1 MTKNSMTR
9 VHNRK
14 TVNLRKNLLC
24 VMAVSAASL
33 LSSSALANTE
43 TISVPQIVNETT
55 LQDVG
60 KNLASYNE
68 FFFTELGA
76 IWVDGVQL
84 DLSNV
89 KLTGNHVR
97 LQVGGPDFP
106 YQNATAISS
115 GGSLTVGSIT
125 ATGTNI
131 IHVIGTTN
139 RDSTLTVEG
148 DINASN
154 LDVWIDGKNT
164 NTNTKISV
172 EGNFTETEDSKI
184 SAQYNGILEVKG
196 GLTVNISDKGSFYI
210 ANSKNVP
217 ISLKVGKD
225 FTFSNHI
232 TKKNNFDPN
241 DLFFDASI
249 GTAAAEIGGD
259 FILQGANDAPTTYF
273 QIANSKGAG
282 VKAAN
287 IQVIG
292 SDNNT
297 TSLLFSRS
305 SIVNVGSGN
314 GVIELRPNGND
325 SKVQLFIGE
334 SDYKAK
340 SILASEM
347 KMNQSEGSDGIFVFL
362 NNNVQDLKQSFVFV
376 PKITG
381 HGHIENLGGYNV
393 LRSAEST
400 YTGKTVVTD
409 GTLILAAPTGA
420 GQSNIE
426 VNTEAGNTAKGLY
439 LQFQS
444 DAGPIE
450 NKISGDGVIRVAGEV
465 SVKSSDISD
474 YHGEWDV
481 LGKLKTVD
489 GSFTTSSQ
497 WGTGNVNIEPQGSV
511 VVTNNSDGSLFVFD
525 NTLSGSGTLLVNF
538 SGSEN
543 GTDLYTPTFKIQQ
556 GTISGF
562 TGMVELAGE
571 KNKKVVYIL
580 DSDELSTSGIRVNDN
595 SVLSVGRDDSSKETF
610 TLGTLD
616 IAGGELNIG
625 DIQTGSPTSYKTIRI
640 TKKLNADGEGTVRID
655 TSAGFINAVPATE
668 SELQTLPLMEQDDGL
683 QKTSMMLVNAKGAE
697 IIGSAGGLSLVDQN
711 GKVLSN
717 SLTSQIIQ
725 NGVHVANAGYDWKL
739 TTNGPEEEASGLY
752 LNYGLTQVELL
763 GQDDSAL
770 ILYATPGQ
778 QANSLANDL
787 SAKVVGNGDLKI
799 SAVGETVSLSNPENT
814 YTGGT
819 FVTSDSTLKLGADS
833 ALGATKE
840 VNLAERAILN
850 LNDHSQ
856 EIGKLTVASDAQVDM
871 ADSSQL
877 TIKEGGT
884 VSAGGLKGS
893 GNLIVQGGTLEIS
906 GANADFH
913 ASTSIKSDAAV
924 EINSV
929 LGLGDNEVHDNGTLT
944 LKNIEKPSGGGNPL
958 HYETYLTYDEFANTL
973 IGSGKLNAENSSFAL
988 TGKNSDFNGT
998 IEVGADSDIAVFKNN
1013 ALGEAKIENNGKLD
1027 LLFDEEYSYIDNF
1040 LSGNGTTVVH
1050 GYATVSNN
1058 SVQNN
1063 SYTGD
1068 WLVLGKLSSD
1078 KGAHTSQELWGS
1090 GKTELNWGN
1099 IEIFVPDYGFTYN
1112 NILTSTE
1119 DSAGAL
1125 WIYSDPNAKGINQ
1138 EFKFDN
1144 NLKNNQDFI
1153 GTMVLDGKN
1162 GGNLFYVLNHED
1174 NLGSLG
1180 VVVKDGA
1187 ELKTDGTSDPA
1198 TLESLMISGGSID
1211 FEKEIQFS
1219 DTESS
1224 AQILIDGALSV
1235 LDVSSTGTVKVK
1247 MGDQITAPE
1256 IPDRESN
1263 NAIMEHDD
1271 YIDTVPRI
1279 PLIQLKDEN
1288 KDVVNGYAGG
1298 IELLVN
1304 GQSALSPS
1312 EGGSLSNSV
1321 KTVSILQGSPE
1332 TEVAKGLYGFQLSTL
1347 DSAKE
1352 SNGLYLTYGLNEV
1365 QLLGKDDN
1373 ALTLVPSES
1382 TVSGAKDLRAKV
1394 TGDGDLRIDAPNG
1407 YISLSNPN
1415 NDYTGKTFVNPDST
1429 LKLLADSAL
1438 GSTSEVLLE
1447 ENATLDLANTS
1458 QTVGRLSAGENAKV
1472 HFGEPKESDDGLDQK
1487 SSQLTI
1493 REGGQIVSADTLTG
1507 SGTLTVESGTL
1518 DIEAPN
1524 PNLHTNNV
1532 LFTEAKVNMKS
1543 SSGLGDGT
1551 IELDGELNLNG
1562 VNDGPIQ
1569 NQLSGMGRLNLFS
1582 SNLALTADNSG
1593 FEGDIQVD
1601 PKSELTVSNAS
1612 NLGKAAVSNNGY
1624 LIINNSGDWTLSNDI
1639 TGSGSVRKEGHG
1651 TLSITNDTLWNG
1663 KTEINEGEL
1672 HLGTPDSVVTS
1683 NSSSVVIGQNGTL
1696 SGFAVLKGDLVHAGT
1711 LNIGTQDSEPSVFL
1725 VEGNYIGNN
1734 GLINFKGYLE
1744 GDSSPVDKLIVRGS
1758 TSGTS
1763 RVVVTNMG
1771 TMGGRTSKGIE
1782 LIHVDGQS
1790 DGTFIQEGR
1799 IVSRRRI

>member
-249 GTAAAEIGGD
+249 GTAAAEIDGD

-314 GVIELRPNGND
+314 GVIELRPDGND

-511 VVTNNSDGSLFVFD
+511 VVTNNSDSSLFVFD

-543 GTDLYTPTFKIQQ
+543 GTDLYTPTFQIQQ

-856 EIGKLTVASDAQVDM
+856 EIGKLTVASNAQVDM

-877 TIKEGGT
+877 TIKKGGT

-1119 DSAGAL
+1119 DSAGTL

-1162 GGNLFYVLNHED
+1162 GGNIFYVLNHED

-1458 QTVGRLSAGENAKV
+1458 QTVGRLSAGENAKL

-1593 FEGDIQVD
+1593 FEGDIQID

-1624 LIINNSGDWTLSNDI
+1624 LIINNSGDWTS
-1639 TGSGSVRKEGHG
+1639 
-1651 TLSITNDTLWNG
+1651 
-1663 KTEINEGEL
+1663 EIL
-1672 HLGTPDSVVTS
+1672 R
-1683 NSSSVVIGQNGTL
+1683 
-1696 SGFAVLKGDLVHAGT
+1696 F
-1711 LNIGTQDSEPSVFL
+1711 
-1725 VEGNYIGNN
+1725 
-1734 GLINFKGYLE
+1734 
-1744 GDSSPVDKLIVRGS
+1744 
-1758 TSGTS
+1758 
-1763 RVVVTNMG
+1763 
-1771 TMGGRTSKGIE
+1771 
-1782 LIHVDGQS
+1782 
-1790 DGTFIQEGR
+1790 
-1799 IVSRRRI
+1799 

>member
-9 VHNRK
+9 VHNKK

-249 GTAAAEIGGD
+249 GTAAAEIDGD

-314 GVIELRPNGND
+314 GVIELRPDGND

-770 ILYATPGQ
+770 ILYATLGQ

-819 FVTSDSTLKLGADS
+819 FVTSDSTLKLG
-833 ALGATKE
+833 
-840 VNLAERAILN
+840 
-850 LNDHSQ
+850 
-856 EIGKLTVASDAQVDM
+856 
-871 ADSSQL
+871 
-877 TIKEGGT
+877 
-884 VSAGGLKGS
+884 
-893 GNLIVQGGTLEIS
+893 
-906 GANADFH
+906 
-913 ASTSIKSDAAV
+913 
-924 EINSV
+924 
-929 LGLGDNEVHDNGTLT
+929 
-944 LKNIEKPSGGGNPL
+944 
-958 HYETYLTYDEFANTL
+958 
-973 IGSGKLNAENSSFAL
+973 
-988 TGKNSDFNGT
+988 
-998 IEVGADSDIAVFKNN
+998 
-1013 ALGEAKIENNGKLD
+1013 
-1027 LLFDEEYSYIDNF
+1027 
-1040 LSGNGTTVVH
+1040 
-1050 GYATVSNN
+1050 
-1058 SVQNN
+1058 
-1063 SYTGD
+1063 
-1068 WLVLGKLSSD
+1068 
-1078 KGAHTSQELWGS
+1078 
-1090 GKTELNWGN
+1090 
-1099 IEIFVPDYGFTYN
+1099 
-1112 NILTSTE
+1112 
-1119 DSAGAL
+1119 
-1125 WIYSDPNAKGINQ
+1125 
-1138 EFKFDN
+1138 
-1144 NLKNNQDFI
+1144 
-1153 GTMVLDGKN
+1153 
-1162 GGNLFYVLNHED
+1162 
-1174 NLGSLG
+1174 
-1180 VVVKDGA
+1180 
-1187 ELKTDGTSDPA
+1187 
-1198 TLESLMISGGSID
+1198 
-1211 FEKEIQFS
+1211 
-1219 DTESS
+1219 
-1224 AQILIDGALSV
+1224 
-1235 LDVSSTGTVKVK
+1235 
-1247 MGDQITAPE
+1247 
-1256 IPDRESN
+1256 
-1263 NAIMEHDD
+1263 
-1271 YIDTVPRI
+1271 
-1279 PLIQLKDEN
+1279 
-1288 KDVVNGYAGG
+1288 
-1298 IELLVN
+1298 
-1304 GQSALSPS
+1304 
-1312 EGGSLSNSV
+1312 
-1321 KTVSILQGSPE
+1321 
-1332 TEVAKGLYGFQLSTL
+1332 
-1347 DSAKE
+1347 
-1352 SNGLYLTYGLNEV
+1352 
-1365 QLLGKDDN
+1365 
-1373 ALTLVPSES
+1373 
-1382 TVSGAKDLRAKV
+1382 
-1394 TGDGDLRIDAPNG
+1394 
-1407 YISLSNPN
+1407 
-1415 NDYTGKTFVNPDST
+1415 
-1429 LKLLADSAL
+1429 ADSAL

-1507 SGTLTVESGTL
+1507 SGTLTVESGAL

-1569 NQLSGMGRLNLFS
+1569 NQLSGMGRLNLS
-1582 SNLALTADNSG
+1582 SSDLALTADNSG
-1593 FEGDIQVD
+1593 FEGDIQID
-1601 PKSELTVSNAS
+1601 PQSELTVSNAS

-1624 LIINNSGDWTLSNDI
+1624 LIINNSDDWTLSNDI

-1672 HLGTPDSVVTS
+1672 HLGTPNSVVTS

-1771 TMGGRTSKGIE
+1771 AMGGRTSKGIE

-1799 IVSRRRI
+1799 IVAGAFEYRLVRGEGANSNHWYLKTEDDQVRPEIGSYIANEESVQTSFVTRQLDRGGKTEYTDFFTGEKKSTSLWLRQVGRYNSWQDSSGNTKTRSNRYISQIGGDIAAWTDAENQQALHLGLMAGYAHSRAISHSVVNGQRSIGKTDGYGLGMYATWFEDEINQQGAYVDAWFNYSWFKSSVNGNDNPKEKYRSRGLTGSLEAGYTQKLGSNNYGDWYVQPQAQVIWMGVTTPNRTEKNGTHVRFNGHGNIQSRIGTRFYIQGRVPGSDQGVGSFQLYTDVNWIHNTRKFGVTMNQDGFTQAGASNLAELKFGGERKVGKNLHLWGNVGSRFGSHDYRELSATIGAKFVF

>member
-409 GTLILAAPTGA
+409 GTLILAAPTGG

-668 SELQTLPLMEQDDGL
+668 S
-683 QKTSMMLVNAKGAE
+683 
-697 IIGSAGGLSLVDQN
+697 
-711 GKVLSN
+711 
-717 SLTSQIIQ
+717 
-725 NGVHVANAGYDWKL
+725 
-739 TTNGPEEEASGLY
+739 
-752 LNYGLTQVELL
+752 
-763 GQDDSAL
+763 
-770 ILYATPGQ
+770 
-778 QANSLANDL
+778 
-787 SAKVVGNGDLKI
+787 VGN
-799 SAVGETVSLSNPENT
+799 
-814 YTGGT
+814 
-819 FVTSDSTLKLGADS
+819 
-833 ALGATKE
+833 
-840 VNLAERAILN
+840 
-850 LNDHSQ
+850 
-856 EIGKLTVASDAQVDM
+856 QV
-871 ADSSQL
+871 
-877 TIKEGGT
+877 
-884 VSAGGLKGS
+884 KGR
-893 GNLIVQGGTLEIS
+893 I
-906 GANADFH
+906 DR
-913 ASTSIKSDAAV
+913 DR
-924 EINSV
+924 
-929 LGLGDNEVHDNGTLT
+929 
-944 LKNIEKPSGGGNPL
+944 
-958 HYETYLTYDEFANTL
+958 
-973 IGSGKLNAENSSFAL
+973 
-988 TGKNSDFNGT
+988 
-998 IEVGADSDIAVFKNN
+998 
-1013 ALGEAKIENNGKLD
+1013 KLD
-1027 LLFDEEYSYIDNF
+1027 
-1040 LSGNGTTVVH
+1040 
-1050 GYATVSNN
+1050 
-1058 SVQNN
+1058 
-1063 SYTGD
+1063 
-1068 WLVLGKLSSD
+1068 
-1078 KGAHTSQELWGS
+1078 
-1090 GKTELNWGN
+1090 
-1099 IEIFVPDYGFTYN
+1099 P
-1112 NILTSTE
+1112 
-1119 DSAGAL
+1119 
-1125 WIYSDPNAKGINQ
+1125 
-1138 EFKFDN
+1138 
-1144 NLKNNQDFI
+1144 
-1153 GTMVLDGKN
+1153 
-1162 GGNLFYVLNHED
+1162 
-1174 NLGSLG
+1174 
-1180 VVVKDGA
+1180 
-1187 ELKTDGTSDPA
+1187 
-1198 TLESLMISGGSID
+1198 
-1211 FEKEIQFS
+1211 
-1219 DTESS
+1219 
-1224 AQILIDGALSV
+1224 
-1235 LDVSSTGTVKVK
+1235 
-1247 MGDQITAPE
+1247 
-1256 IPDRESN
+1256 
-1263 NAIMEHDD
+1263 
-1271 YIDTVPRI
+1271 
-1279 PLIQLKDEN
+1279 
-1288 KDVVNGYAGG
+1288 
-1298 IELLVN
+1298 
-1304 GQSALSPS
+1304 
-1312 EGGSLSNSV
+1312 
-1321 KTVSILQGSPE
+1321 
-1332 TEVAKGLYGFQLSTL
+1332 
-1347 DSAKE
+1347 
-1352 SNGLYLTYGLNEV
+1352 
-1365 QLLGKDDN
+1365 
-1373 ALTLVPSES
+1373 
-1382 TVSGAKDLRAKV
+1382 
-1394 TGDGDLRIDAPNG
+1394 
-1407 YISLSNPN
+1407 
-1415 NDYTGKTFVNPDST
+1415 
-1429 LKLLADSAL
+1429 
-1438 GSTSEVLLE
+1438 
-1447 ENATLDLANTS
+1447 
-1458 QTVGRLSAGENAKV
+1458 
-1472 HFGEPKESDDGLDQK
+1472 
-1487 SSQLTI
+1487 
-1493 REGGQIVSADTLTG
+1493 
-1507 SGTLTVESGTL
+1507 
-1518 DIEAPN
+1518 
-1524 PNLHTNNV
+1524 
-1532 LFTEAKVNMKS
+1532 
-1543 SSGLGDGT
+1543 
-1551 IELDGELNLNG
+1551 
-1562 VNDGPIQ
+1562 
-1569 NQLSGMGRLNLFS
+1569 
-1582 SNLALTADNSG
+1582 
-1593 FEGDIQVD
+1593 
-1601 PKSELTVSNAS
+1601 
-1612 NLGKAAVSNNGY
+1612 
-1624 LIINNSGDWTLSNDI
+1624 
-1639 TGSGSVRKEGHG
+1639 
-1651 TLSITNDTLWNG
+1651 
-1663 KTEINEGEL
+1663 
-1672 HLGTPDSVVTS
+1672 
-1683 NSSSVVIGQNGTL
+1683 
-1696 SGFAVLKGDLVHAGT
+1696 
-1711 LNIGTQDSEPSVFL
+1711 
-1725 VEGNYIGNN
+1725 
-1734 GLINFKGYLE
+1734 
-1744 GDSSPVDKLIVRGS
+1744 
-1758 TSGTS
+1758 
-1763 RVVVTNMG
+1763 
-1771 TMGGRTSKGIE
+1771 
-1782 LIHVDGQS
+1782 
-1790 DGTFIQEGR
+1790 
-1799 IVSRRRI
+1799 

>member
-249 GTAAAEIGGD
+249 GTAAAEIDGD

-314 GVIELRPNGND
+314 GVIELRPDGND

-497 WGTGNVNIEPQGSV
+497 WGTRNVNIEPQGSV
-511 VVTNNSDGSLFVFD
+511 VVTNNSDSSLFVFD

-856 EIGKLTVASDAQVDM
+856 EIGKLTVASNAQVDM

-877 TIKEGGT
+877 TIKKGGT

-1119 DSAGAL
+1119 DSAGTL

-1162 GGNLFYVLNHED
+1162 GGNIFYVLNHED

-1458 QTVGRLSAGENAKV
+1458 QTVGRLSAGENAKL

-1593 FEGDIQVD
+1593 FEGDIQID

-1624 LIINNSGDWTLSNDI
+1624 LIINNSGDWTS
-1639 TGSGSVRKEGHG
+1639 
-1651 TLSITNDTLWNG
+1651 
-1663 KTEINEGEL
+1663 EIL
-1672 HLGTPDSVVTS
+1672 R
-1683 NSSSVVIGQNGTL
+1683 
-1696 SGFAVLKGDLVHAGT
+1696 F
-1711 LNIGTQDSEPSVFL
+1711 
-1725 VEGNYIGNN
+1725 
-1734 GLINFKGYLE
+1734 
-1744 GDSSPVDKLIVRGS
+1744 
-1758 TSGTS
+1758 
-1763 RVVVTNMG
+1763 
-1771 TMGGRTSKGIE
+1771 
-1782 LIHVDGQS
+1782 
-1790 DGTFIQEGR
+1790 
-1799 IVSRRRI
+1799 

>member
-249 GTAAAEIGGD
+249 GTAAAEIDGD

-314 GVIELRPNGND
+314 GVIELRPDGND

-465 SVKSSDISD
+465 SAKSSDISD

-511 VVTNNSDGSLFVFD
+511 VVTNNSDSSLFVFD

-1119 DSAGAL
+1119 DSAGTL

-1162 GGNLFYVLNHED
+1162 GGNIFYVLNHED

-1458 QTVGRLSAGENAKV
+1458 QTVGRLSAGESAKL

-1593 FEGDIQVD
+1593 FEGDIQID

-1651 TLSITNDTLWNG
+1651 TLSITNDTLG
-1663 KTEINEGEL
+1663 TEKQKS
-1672 HLGTPDSVVTS
+1672 T
-1683 NSSSVVIGQNGTL
+1683 
-1696 SGFAVLKGDLVHAGT
+1696 KGSYTWA
-1711 LNIGTQDSEPSVFL
+1711 
-1725 VEGNYIGNN
+1725 
-1734 GLINFKGYLE
+1734 
-1744 GDSSPVDKLIVRGS
+1744 
-1758 TSGTS
+1758 
-1763 RVVVTNMG
+1763 
-1771 TMGGRTSKGIE
+1771 
-1782 LIHVDGQS
+1782 
-1790 DGTFIQEGR
+1790 
-1799 IVSRRRI
+1799 RRILS

>member
-1 MTKNSMTR
+1 MTR

-249 GTAAAEIGGD
+249 GTAAAEIDGD

-314 GVIELRPNGND
+314 GVIELRPDGND

-511 VVTNNSDGSLFVFD
+511 VVTNNSDSSLFVFD

-571 KNKKVVYIL
+571 K
-580 DSDELSTSGIRVNDN
+580 IRR
-595 SVLSVGRDDSSKETF
+595 SFIFL
-610 TLGTLD
+610 
-616 IAGGELNIG
+616 IAM
-625 DIQTGSPTSYKTIRI
+625 SYRHQ
-640 TKKLNADGEGTVRID
+640 E
-655 TSAGFINAVPATE
+655 
-668 SELQTLPLMEQDDGL
+668 
-683 QKTSMMLVNAKGAE
+683 
-697 IIGSAGGLSLVDQN
+697 
-711 GKVLSN
+711 
-717 SLTSQIIQ
+717 
-725 NGVHVANAGYDWKL
+725 
-739 TTNGPEEEASGLY
+739 
-752 LNYGLTQVELL
+752 
-763 GQDDSAL
+763 SAL
-770 ILYATPGQ
+770 AT
-778 QANSLANDL
+778 
-787 SAKVVGNGDLKI
+787 
-799 SAVGETVSLSNPENT
+799 T
-814 YTGGT
+814 
-819 FVTSDSTLKLGADS
+819 
-833 ALGATKE
+833 
-840 VNLAERAILN
+840 
-850 LNDHSQ
+850 
-856 EIGKLTVASDAQVDM
+856 
-871 ADSSQL
+871 
-877 TIKEGGT
+877 
-884 VSAGGLKGS
+884 
-893 GNLIVQGGTLEIS
+893 
-906 GANADFH
+906 
-913 ASTSIKSDAAV
+913 
-924 EINSV
+924 
-929 LGLGDNEVHDNGTLT
+929 
-944 LKNIEKPSGGGNPL
+944 
-958 HYETYLTYDEFANTL
+958 
-973 IGSGKLNAENSSFAL
+973 
-988 TGKNSDFNGT
+988 
-998 IEVGADSDIAVFKNN
+998 
-1013 ALGEAKIENNGKLD
+1013 
-1027 LLFDEEYSYIDNF
+1027 
-1040 LSGNGTTVVH
+1040 
-1050 GYATVSNN
+1050 
-1058 SVQNN
+1058 
-1063 SYTGD
+1063 
-1068 WLVLGKLSSD
+1068 
-1078 KGAHTSQELWGS
+1078 
-1090 GKTELNWGN
+1090 
-1099 IEIFVPDYGFTYN
+1099 
-1112 NILTSTE
+1112 
-1119 DSAGAL
+1119 
-1125 WIYSDPNAKGINQ
+1125 
-1138 EFKFDN
+1138 
-1144 NLKNNQDFI
+1144 
-1153 GTMVLDGKN
+1153 
-1162 GGNLFYVLNHED
+1162 
-1174 NLGSLG
+1174 
-1180 VVVKDGA
+1180 
-1187 ELKTDGTSDPA
+1187 
-1198 TLESLMISGGSID
+1198 
-1211 FEKEIQFS
+1211 QFS
-1219 DTESS
+1219 
-1224 AQILIDGALSV
+1224 
-1235 LDVSSTGTVKVK
+1235 
-1247 MGDQITAPE
+1247 
-1256 IPDRESN
+1256 
-1263 NAIMEHDD
+1263 
-1271 YIDTVPRI
+1271 
-1279 PLIQLKDEN
+1279 
-1288 KDVVNGYAGG
+1288 
-1298 IELLVN
+1298 
-1304 GQSALSPS
+1304 
-1312 EGGSLSNSV
+1312 
-1321 KTVSILQGSPE
+1321 
-1332 TEVAKGLYGFQLSTL
+1332 
-1347 DSAKE
+1347 
-1352 SNGLYLTYGLNEV
+1352 
-1365 QLLGKDDN
+1365 
-1373 ALTLVPSES
+1373 
-1382 TVSGAKDLRAKV
+1382 
-1394 TGDGDLRIDAPNG
+1394 
-1407 YISLSNPN
+1407 
-1415 NDYTGKTFVNPDST
+1415 
-1429 LKLLADSAL
+1429 
-1438 GSTSEVLLE
+1438 
-1447 ENATLDLANTS
+1447 
-1458 QTVGRLSAGENAKV
+1458 LSAGMIPLRK
-1472 HFGEPKESDDGLDQK
+1472 
-1487 SSQLTI
+1487 
-1493 REGGQIVSADTLTG
+1493 
-1507 SGTLTVESGTL
+1507 
-1518 DIEAPN
+1518 
-1524 PNLHTNNV
+1524 
-1532 LFTEAKVNMKS
+1532 
-1543 SSGLGDGT
+1543 
-1551 IELDGELNLNG
+1551 
-1562 VNDGPIQ
+1562 
-1569 NQLSGMGRLNLFS
+1569 LSR
-1582 SNLALTADNSG
+1582 
-1593 FEGDIQVD
+1593 
-1601 PKSELTVSNAS
+1601 
-1612 NLGKAAVSNNGY
+1612 
-1624 LIINNSGDWTLSNDI
+1624 
-1639 TGSGSVRKEGHG
+1639 
-1651 TLSITNDTLWNG
+1651 
-1663 KTEINEGEL
+1663 
-1672 HLGTPDSVVTS
+1672 
-1683 NSSSVVIGQNGTL
+1683 
-1696 SGFAVLKGDLVHAGT
+1696 
-1711 LNIGTQDSEPSVFL
+1711 
-1725 VEGNYIGNN
+1725 
-1734 GLINFKGYLE
+1734 
-1744 GDSSPVDKLIVRGS
+1744 
-1758 TSGTS
+1758 
-1763 RVVVTNMG
+1763 
-1771 TMGGRTSKGIE
+1771 
-1782 LIHVDGQS
+1782 
-1790 DGTFIQEGR
+1790 
-1799 IVSRRRI
+1799 

>member
-249 GTAAAEIGGD
+249 GTAAAEIDGD

-314 GVIELRPNGND
+314 GVIELRPDGND

-511 VVTNNSDGSLFVFD
+511 VVTNNSDSSLFVFD

-856 EIGKLTVASDAQVDM
+856 EIGKLTVASNAQVDM

-877 TIKEGGT
+877 TIKKGGT

-1119 DSAGAL
+1119 DSAGTL

-1162 GGNLFYVLNHED
+1162 GGNIFYVLNHED

-1458 QTVGRLSAGENAKV
+1458 QTVGRLSAGENAKL

-1593 FEGDIQVD
+1593 FEGDIQID

-1612 NLGKAAVSNNGY
+1612 NLGKATVSNNGY
-1624 LIINNSGDWTLSNDI
+1624 LIINNSGDWTS
-1639 TGSGSVRKEGHG
+1639 
-1651 TLSITNDTLWNG
+1651 
-1663 KTEINEGEL
+1663 EIL
-1672 HLGTPDSVVTS
+1672 R
-1683 NSSSVVIGQNGTL
+1683 
-1696 SGFAVLKGDLVHAGT
+1696 F
-1711 LNIGTQDSEPSVFL
+1711 
-1725 VEGNYIGNN
+1725 
-1734 GLINFKGYLE
+1734 
-1744 GDSSPVDKLIVRGS
+1744 
-1758 TSGTS
+1758 
-1763 RVVVTNMG
+1763 
-1771 TMGGRTSKGIE
+1771 
-1782 LIHVDGQS
+1782 
-1790 DGTFIQEGR
+1790 
-1799 IVSRRRI
+1799 

>member
-249 GTAAAEIGGD
+249 GTAAAEIDGD

-314 GVIELRPNGND
+314 GVIELRPDGND

-393 LRSAEST
+393 LRSAESA

-511 VVTNNSDGSLFVFD
+511 VVTNNSDSSLFVFD

-538 SGSEN
+538 FWLREWYRFIYPYFQ
-543 GTDLYTPTFKIQQ
+543 DPTRYDF
-556 GTISGF
+556 G
-562 TGMVELAGE
+562 
-571 KNKKVVYIL
+571 VY
-580 DSDELSTSGIRVNDN
+580 RH
-595 SVLSVGRDDSSKETF
+595 
-610 TLGTLD
+610 
-616 IAGGELNIG
+616 GG
-625 DIQTGSPTSYKTIRI
+625 
-640 TKKLNADGEGTVRID
+640 
-655 TSAGFINAVPATE
+655 
-668 SELQTLPLMEQDDGL
+668 
-683 QKTSMMLVNAKGAE
+683 
-697 IIGSAGGLSLVDQN
+697 
-711 GKVLSN
+711 
-717 SLTSQIIQ
+717 
-725 NGVHVANAGYDWKL
+725 
-739 TTNGPEEEASGLY
+739 
-752 LNYGLTQVELL
+752 
-763 GQDDSAL
+763 
-770 ILYATPGQ
+770 
-778 QANSLANDL
+778 
-787 SAKVVGNGDLKI
+787 
-799 SAVGETVSLSNPENT
+799 
-814 YTGGT
+814 
-819 FVTSDSTLKLGADS
+819 
-833 ALGATKE
+833 
-840 VNLAERAILN
+840 
-850 LNDHSQ
+850 
-856 EIGKLTVASDAQVDM
+856 
-871 ADSSQL
+871 
-877 TIKEGGT
+877 
-884 VSAGGLKGS
+884 
-893 GNLIVQGGTLEIS
+893 
-906 GANADFH
+906 
-913 ASTSIKSDAAV
+913 
-924 EINSV
+924 
-929 LGLGDNEVHDNGTLT
+929 
-944 LKNIEKPSGGGNPL
+944 
-958 HYETYLTYDEFANTL
+958 
-973 IGSGKLNAENSSFAL
+973 
-988 TGKNSDFNGT
+988 
-998 IEVGADSDIAVFKNN
+998 
-1013 ALGEAKIENNGKLD
+1013 
-1027 LLFDEEYSYIDNF
+1027 
-1040 LSGNGTTVVH
+1040 
-1050 GYATVSNN
+1050 
-1058 SVQNN
+1058 
-1063 SYTGD
+1063 
-1068 WLVLGKLSSD
+1068 
-1078 KGAHTSQELWGS
+1078 
-1090 GKTELNWGN
+1090 
-1099 IEIFVPDYGFTYN
+1099 
-1112 NILTSTE
+1112 
-1119 DSAGAL
+1119 
-1125 WIYSDPNAKGINQ
+1125 
-1138 EFKFDN
+1138 
-1144 NLKNNQDFI
+1144 
-1153 GTMVLDGKN
+1153 
-1162 GGNLFYVLNHED
+1162 
-1174 NLGSLG
+1174 
-1180 VVVKDGA
+1180 
-1187 ELKTDGTSDPA
+1187 
-1198 TLESLMISGGSID
+1198 
-1211 FEKEIQFS
+1211 
-1219 DTESS
+1219 
-1224 AQILIDGALSV
+1224 
-1235 LDVSSTGTVKVK
+1235 
-1247 MGDQITAPE
+1247 
-1256 IPDRESN
+1256 
-1263 NAIMEHDD
+1263 
-1271 YIDTVPRI
+1271 
-1279 PLIQLKDEN
+1279 
-1288 KDVVNGYAGG
+1288 
-1298 IELLVN
+1298 
-1304 GQSALSPS
+1304 
-1312 EGGSLSNSV
+1312 
-1321 KTVSILQGSPE
+1321 
-1332 TEVAKGLYGFQLSTL
+1332 
-1347 DSAKE
+1347 
-1352 SNGLYLTYGLNEV
+1352 
-1365 QLLGKDDN
+1365 
-1373 ALTLVPSES
+1373 
-1382 TVSGAKDLRAKV
+1382 VSG
-1394 TGDGDLRIDAPNG
+1394 
-1407 YISLSNPN
+1407 
-1415 NDYTGKTFVNPDST
+1415 
-1429 LKLLADSAL
+1429 
-1438 GSTSEVLLE
+1438 
-1447 ENATLDLANTS
+1447 
-1458 QTVGRLSAGENAKV
+1458 
-1472 HFGEPKESDDGLDQK
+1472 
-1487 SSQLTI
+1487 
-1493 REGGQIVSADTLTG
+1493 
-1507 SGTLTVESGTL
+1507 
-1518 DIEAPN
+1518 
-1524 PNLHTNNV
+1524 
-1532 LFTEAKVNMKS
+1532 
-1543 SSGLGDGT
+1543 
-1551 IELDGELNLNG
+1551 
-1562 VNDGPIQ
+1562 
-1569 NQLSGMGRLNLFS
+1569 
-1582 SNLALTADNSG
+1582 
-1593 FEGDIQVD
+1593 
-1601 PKSELTVSNAS
+1601 
-1612 NLGKAAVSNNGY
+1612 
-1624 LIINNSGDWTLSNDI
+1624 
-1639 TGSGSVRKEGHG
+1639 RK
-1651 TLSITNDTLWNG
+1651 
-1663 KTEINEGEL
+1663 K
-1672 HLGTPDSVVTS
+1672 
-1683 NSSSVVIGQNGTL
+1683 
-1696 SGFAVLKGDLVHAGT
+1696 
-1711 LNIGTQDSEPSVFL
+1711 
-1725 VEGNYIGNN
+1725 
-1734 GLINFKGYLE
+1734 
-1744 GDSSPVDKLIVRGS
+1744 
-1758 TSGTS
+1758 
-1763 RVVVTNMG
+1763 
-1771 TMGGRTSKGIE
+1771 
-1782 LIHVDGQS
+1782 
-1790 DGTFIQEGR
+1790 
-1799 IVSRRRI
+1799 

>member
-1 MTKNSMTR
+1 MRRT
-9 VHNRK
+9 
-14 TVNLRKNLLC
+14 C
-24 VMAVSAASL
+24 
-33 LSSSALANTE
+33 
-43 TISVPQIVNETT
+43 
-55 LQDVG
+55 
-60 KNLASYNE
+60 
-68 FFFTELGA
+68 

-249 GTAAAEIGGD
+249 GTAAAEIDGD

-314 GVIELRPNGND
+314 GVIELRPDGND

-511 VVTNNSDGSLFVFD
+511 VVTNNSDSSLFVFD

-877 TIKEGGT
+877 TIKKGGT

-1119 DSAGAL
+1119 DSAGTL

-1162 GGNLFYVLNHED
+1162 GGNIFYVLNHED

-1415 NDYTGKTFVNPDST
+1415 NDYTGKTFVKD
-1429 LKLLADSAL
+1429 
-1438 GSTSEVLLE
+1438 
-1447 ENATLDLANTS
+1447 
-1458 QTVGRLSAGENAKV
+1458 
-1472 HFGEPKESDDGLDQK
+1472 
-1487 SSQLTI
+1487 
-1493 REGGQIVSADTLTG
+1493 
-1507 SGTLTVESGTL
+1507 
-1518 DIEAPN
+1518 
-1524 PNLHTNNV
+1524 
-1532 LFTEAKVNMKS
+1532 
-1543 SSGLGDGT
+1543 
-1551 IELDGELNLNG
+1551 
-1562 VNDGPIQ
+1562 
-1569 NQLSGMGRLNLFS
+1569 
-1582 SNLALTADNSG
+1582 
-1593 FEGDIQVD
+1593 
-1601 PKSELTVSNAS
+1601 
-1612 NLGKAAVSNNGY
+1612 
-1624 LIINNSGDWTLSNDI
+1624 
-1639 TGSGSVRKEGHG
+1639 RK
-1651 TLSITNDTLWNG
+1651 
-1663 KTEINEGEL
+1663 
-1672 HLGTPDSVVTS
+1672 SVV
-1683 NSSSVVIGQNGTL
+1683 
-1696 SGFAVLKGDLVHAGT
+1696 
-1711 LNIGTQDSEPSVFL
+1711 
-1725 VEGNYIGNN
+1725 
-1734 GLINFKGYLE
+1734 
-1744 GDSSPVDKLIVRGS
+1744 
-1758 TSGTS
+1758 
-1763 RVVVTNMG
+1763 
-1771 TMGGRTSKGIE
+1771 
-1782 LIHVDGQS
+1782 
-1790 DGTFIQEGR
+1790 
-1799 IVSRRRI
+1799 

>member
-249 GTAAAEIGGD
+249 GTAAAEIDGD

-314 GVIELRPNGND
+314 GVIELRPDGND

-511 VVTNNSDGSLFVFD
+511 VVTNNSDSSLFVFD

-580 DSDELSTSGIRVNDN
+580 DSDELST
-595 SVLSVGRDDSSKETF
+595 
-610 TLGTLD
+610 
-616 IAGGELNIG
+616 
-625 DIQTGSPTSYKTIRI
+625 
-640 TKKLNADGEGTVRID
+640 
-655 TSAGFINAVPATE
+655 
-668 SELQTLPLMEQDDGL
+668 
-683 QKTSMMLVNAKGAE
+683 
-697 IIGSAGGLSLVDQN
+697 
-711 GKVLSN
+711 
-717 SLTSQIIQ
+717 
-725 NGVHVANAGYDWKL
+725 
-739 TTNGPEEEASGLY
+739 
-752 LNYGLTQVELL
+752 
-763 GQDDSAL
+763 
-770 ILYATPGQ
+770 
-778 QANSLANDL
+778 
-787 SAKVVGNGDLKI
+787 
-799 SAVGETVSLSNPENT
+799 
-814 YTGGT
+814 
-819 FVTSDSTLKLGADS
+819 
-833 ALGATKE
+833 
-840 VNLAERAILN
+840 
-850 LNDHSQ
+850 
-856 EIGKLTVASDAQVDM
+856 
-871 ADSSQL
+871 
-877 TIKEGGT
+877 
-884 VSAGGLKGS
+884 
-893 GNLIVQGGTLEIS
+893 
-906 GANADFH
+906 
-913 ASTSIKSDAAV
+913 
-924 EINSV
+924 
-929 LGLGDNEVHDNGTLT
+929 
-944 LKNIEKPSGGGNPL
+944 
-958 HYETYLTYDEFANTL
+958 
-973 IGSGKLNAENSSFAL
+973 
-988 TGKNSDFNGT
+988 
-998 IEVGADSDIAVFKNN
+998 
-1013 ALGEAKIENNGKLD
+1013 
-1027 LLFDEEYSYIDNF
+1027 
-1040 LSGNGTTVVH
+1040 
-1050 GYATVSNN
+1050 
-1058 SVQNN
+1058 
-1063 SYTGD
+1063 
-1068 WLVLGKLSSD
+1068 
-1078 KGAHTSQELWGS
+1078 
-1090 GKTELNWGN
+1090 
-1099 IEIFVPDYGFTYN
+1099 
-1112 NILTSTE
+1112 
-1119 DSAGAL
+1119 
-1125 WIYSDPNAKGINQ
+1125 
-1138 EFKFDN
+1138 
-1144 NLKNNQDFI
+1144 
-1153 GTMVLDGKN
+1153 
-1162 GGNLFYVLNHED
+1162 
-1174 NLGSLG
+1174 
-1180 VVVKDGA
+1180 
-1187 ELKTDGTSDPA
+1187 
-1198 TLESLMISGGSID
+1198 
-1211 FEKEIQFS
+1211 
-1219 DTESS
+1219 
-1224 AQILIDGALSV
+1224 
-1235 LDVSSTGTVKVK
+1235 
-1247 MGDQITAPE
+1247 
-1256 IPDRESN
+1256 
-1263 NAIMEHDD
+1263 
-1271 YIDTVPRI
+1271 
-1279 PLIQLKDEN
+1279 
-1288 KDVVNGYAGG
+1288 
-1298 IELLVN
+1298 
-1304 GQSALSPS
+1304 
-1312 EGGSLSNSV
+1312 
-1321 KTVSILQGSPE
+1321 
-1332 TEVAKGLYGFQLSTL
+1332 
-1347 DSAKE
+1347 
-1352 SNGLYLTYGLNEV
+1352 
-1365 QLLGKDDN
+1365 
-1373 ALTLVPSES
+1373 
-1382 TVSGAKDLRAKV
+1382 
-1394 TGDGDLRIDAPNG
+1394 
-1407 YISLSNPN
+1407 
-1415 NDYTGKTFVNPDST
+1415 
-1429 LKLLADSAL
+1429 
-1438 GSTSEVLLE
+1438 
-1447 ENATLDLANTS
+1447 
-1458 QTVGRLSAGENAKV
+1458 
-1472 HFGEPKESDDGLDQK
+1472 
-1487 SSQLTI
+1487 
-1493 REGGQIVSADTLTG
+1493 
-1507 SGTLTVESGTL
+1507 
-1518 DIEAPN
+1518 
-1524 PNLHTNNV
+1524 
-1532 LFTEAKVNMKS
+1532 
-1543 SSGLGDGT
+1543 
-1551 IELDGELNLNG
+1551 
-1562 VNDGPIQ
+1562 
-1569 NQLSGMGRLNLFS
+1569 
-1582 SNLALTADNSG
+1582 
-1593 FEGDIQVD
+1593 
-1601 PKSELTVSNAS
+1601 
-1612 NLGKAAVSNNGY
+1612 
-1624 LIINNSGDWTLSNDI
+1624 
-1639 TGSGSVRKEGHG
+1639 
-1651 TLSITNDTLWNG
+1651 
-1663 KTEINEGEL
+1663 
-1672 HLGTPDSVVTS
+1672 
-1683 NSSSVVIGQNGTL
+1683 
-1696 SGFAVLKGDLVHAGT
+1696 
-1711 LNIGTQDSEPSVFL
+1711 
-1725 VEGNYIGNN
+1725 
-1734 GLINFKGYLE
+1734 
-1744 GDSSPVDKLIVRGS
+1744 
-1758 TSGTS
+1758 
-1763 RVVVTNMG
+1763 
-1771 TMGGRTSKGIE
+1771 
-1782 LIHVDGQS
+1782 
-1790 DGTFIQEGR
+1790 
-1799 IVSRRRI
+1799 

>member
-249 GTAAAEIGGD
+249 GTAAAEIDGD

-314 GVIELRPNGND
+314 GVIELRPDGND

-426 VNTEAGNTAKGLY
+426 VNIEAGNTAKGLY

-511 VVTNNSDGSLFVFD
+511 VVTNNSDSSLFVFD

-571 KNKKVVYIL
+571 KK
-580 DSDELSTSGIRVNDN
+580 
-595 SVLSVGRDDSSKETF
+595 
-610 TLGTLD
+610 
-616 IAGGELNIG
+616 
-625 DIQTGSPTSYKTIRI
+625 
-640 TKKLNADGEGTVRID
+640 
-655 TSAGFINAVPATE
+655 
-668 SELQTLPLMEQDDGL
+668 
-683 QKTSMMLVNAKGAE
+683 
-697 IIGSAGGLSLVDQN
+697 
-711 GKVLSN
+711 
-717 SLTSQIIQ
+717 
-725 NGVHVANAGYDWKL
+725 
-739 TTNGPEEEASGLY
+739 
-752 LNYGLTQVELL
+752 
-763 GQDDSAL
+763 
-770 ILYATPGQ
+770 
-778 QANSLANDL
+778 
-787 SAKVVGNGDLKI
+787 
-799 SAVGETVSLSNPENT
+799 
-814 YTGGT
+814 
-819 FVTSDSTLKLGADS
+819 
-833 ALGATKE
+833 
-840 VNLAERAILN
+840 
-850 LNDHSQ
+850 
-856 EIGKLTVASDAQVDM
+856 
-871 ADSSQL
+871 
-877 TIKEGGT
+877 
-884 VSAGGLKGS
+884 
-893 GNLIVQGGTLEIS
+893 
-906 GANADFH
+906 
-913 ASTSIKSDAAV
+913 
-924 EINSV
+924 
-929 LGLGDNEVHDNGTLT
+929 
-944 LKNIEKPSGGGNPL
+944 
-958 HYETYLTYDEFANTL
+958 
-973 IGSGKLNAENSSFAL
+973 
-988 TGKNSDFNGT
+988 
-998 IEVGADSDIAVFKNN
+998 
-1013 ALGEAKIENNGKLD
+1013 
-1027 LLFDEEYSYIDNF
+1027 
-1040 LSGNGTTVVH
+1040 
-1050 GYATVSNN
+1050 
-1058 SVQNN
+1058 
-1063 SYTGD
+1063 
-1068 WLVLGKLSSD
+1068 
-1078 KGAHTSQELWGS
+1078 
-1090 GKTELNWGN
+1090 
-1099 IEIFVPDYGFTYN
+1099 
-1112 NILTSTE
+1112 
-1119 DSAGAL
+1119 
-1125 WIYSDPNAKGINQ
+1125 
-1138 EFKFDN
+1138 
-1144 NLKNNQDFI
+1144 
-1153 GTMVLDGKN
+1153 
-1162 GGNLFYVLNHED
+1162 
-1174 NLGSLG
+1174 
-1180 VVVKDGA
+1180 
-1187 ELKTDGTSDPA
+1187 
-1198 TLESLMISGGSID
+1198 
-1211 FEKEIQFS
+1211 
-1219 DTESS
+1219 
-1224 AQILIDGALSV
+1224 
-1235 LDVSSTGTVKVK
+1235 
-1247 MGDQITAPE
+1247 
-1256 IPDRESN
+1256 
-1263 NAIMEHDD
+1263 
-1271 YIDTVPRI
+1271 
-1279 PLIQLKDEN
+1279 
-1288 KDVVNGYAGG
+1288 
-1298 IELLVN
+1298 
-1304 GQSALSPS
+1304 
-1312 EGGSLSNSV
+1312 
-1321 KTVSILQGSPE
+1321 
-1332 TEVAKGLYGFQLSTL
+1332 
-1347 DSAKE
+1347 
-1352 SNGLYLTYGLNEV
+1352 
-1365 QLLGKDDN
+1365 
-1373 ALTLVPSES
+1373 
-1382 TVSGAKDLRAKV
+1382 
-1394 TGDGDLRIDAPNG
+1394 
-1407 YISLSNPN
+1407 
-1415 NDYTGKTFVNPDST
+1415 
-1429 LKLLADSAL
+1429 
-1438 GSTSEVLLE
+1438 
-1447 ENATLDLANTS
+1447 
-1458 QTVGRLSAGENAKV
+1458 
-1472 HFGEPKESDDGLDQK
+1472 
-1487 SSQLTI
+1487 
-1493 REGGQIVSADTLTG
+1493 
-1507 SGTLTVESGTL
+1507 
-1518 DIEAPN
+1518 
-1524 PNLHTNNV
+1524 
-1532 LFTEAKVNMKS
+1532 
-1543 SSGLGDGT
+1543 
-1551 IELDGELNLNG
+1551 
-1562 VNDGPIQ
+1562 
-1569 NQLSGMGRLNLFS
+1569 
-1582 SNLALTADNSG
+1582 
-1593 FEGDIQVD
+1593 
-1601 PKSELTVSNAS
+1601 
-1612 NLGKAAVSNNGY
+1612 
-1624 LIINNSGDWTLSNDI
+1624 
-1639 TGSGSVRKEGHG
+1639 
-1651 TLSITNDTLWNG
+1651 
-1663 KTEINEGEL
+1663 
-1672 HLGTPDSVVTS
+1672 
-1683 NSSSVVIGQNGTL
+1683 
-1696 SGFAVLKGDLVHAGT
+1696 
-1711 LNIGTQDSEPSVFL
+1711 
-1725 VEGNYIGNN
+1725 
-1734 GLINFKGYLE
+1734 
-1744 GDSSPVDKLIVRGS
+1744 
-1758 TSGTS
+1758 
-1763 RVVVTNMG
+1763 
-1771 TMGGRTSKGIE
+1771 
-1782 LIHVDGQS
+1782 
-1790 DGTFIQEGR
+1790 
-1799 IVSRRRI
+1799 

>member
-1 MTKNSMTR
+1 MTKTSTTR

-14 TVNLRKNLLC
+14 TVNLRKKLLC

-60 KNLASYNE
+60 KHLASYNE
-68 FFFTELGA
+68 FFLTELGA

-106 YQNATAISS
+106 YQNAKAISS

-139 RDSTLTVEG
+139 RDSTLTVKG

-154 LDVWIDGKNT
+154 LDVWINGKNT

-232 TKKNNFDPN
+232 TKNNNFDPN
-241 DLFFDASI
+241 GLFFDASI

-297 TSLLFSRS
+297 TSLLFSRF

-314 GVIELRPNGND
+314 GVIELRPDGNN

-340 SILASEM
+340 SILASEL

-362 NNNVQDLKQSFVFV
+362 NNNVQDLKQNFVFV

-426 VNTEAGNTAKGLY
+426 VNTEAGNTTKGLY

-511 VVTNNSDGSLFVFD
+511 VVTNNSNGSLFVFD

-543 GTDLYTPTFKIQQ
+543 GTDLYAPTFKIQQ
-556 GTISGF
+556 GTTSEF

-580 DSDELSTSGIRVNDN
+580 DSDELSTSGIRVSDN
-595 SVLSVGRDDSSKETF
+595 SVLSVGRDDSSKGTF
-610 TLGTLD
+610 TLGKLD

-625 DIQTGSPTSYKTIRI
+625 DIQTGSPTSNKTIRV

-655 TSAGFINAVPATE
+655 TSAGFINAVPTTE
-668 SELQTLPLMEQDDGL
+668 SKLETLPLMEQDDGL

-697 IIGSAGGLSLVDQN
+697 IIGSGGGLSLVDQN

-717 SLTSQIIQ
+717 ALTSKVIQ

-739 TTNGPEEEASGLY
+739 TTSGSEEEASGLY

-763 GQDDSAL
+763 GQGDSAL
-770 ILYATPGQ
+770 ILYATPRLPE
-778 QANSLANDL
+778 NSLANDL
-787 SAKVVGNGDLKI
+787 SAKVVGSGDLKI

-833 ALGATKE
+833 ALG
-840 VNLAERAILN
+840 
-850 LNDHSQ
+850 
-856 EIGKLTVASDAQVDM
+856 
-871 ADSSQL
+871 
-877 TIKEGGT
+877 
-884 VSAGGLKGS
+884 
-893 GNLIVQGGTLEIS
+893 
-906 GANADFH
+906 
-913 ASTSIKSDAAV
+913 
-924 EINSV
+924 
-929 LGLGDNEVHDNGTLT
+929 
-944 LKNIEKPSGGGNPL
+944 
-958 HYETYLTYDEFANTL
+958 
-973 IGSGKLNAENSSFAL
+973 
-988 TGKNSDFNGT
+988 
-998 IEVGADSDIAVFKNN
+998 
-1013 ALGEAKIENNGKLD
+1013 
-1027 LLFDEEYSYIDNF
+1027 
-1040 LSGNGTTVVH
+1040 
-1050 GYATVSNN
+1050 
-1058 SVQNN
+1058 
-1063 SYTGD
+1063 
-1068 WLVLGKLSSD
+1068 
-1078 KGAHTSQELWGS
+1078 
-1090 GKTELNWGN
+1090 
-1099 IEIFVPDYGFTYN
+1099 
-1112 NILTSTE
+1112 
-1119 DSAGAL
+1119 
-1125 WIYSDPNAKGINQ
+1125 
-1138 EFKFDN
+1138 
-1144 NLKNNQDFI
+1144 
-1153 GTMVLDGKN
+1153 
-1162 GGNLFYVLNHED
+1162 
-1174 NLGSLG
+1174 
-1180 VVVKDGA
+1180 
-1187 ELKTDGTSDPA
+1187 
-1198 TLESLMISGGSID
+1198 
-1211 FEKEIQFS
+1211 
-1219 DTESS
+1219 
-1224 AQILIDGALSV
+1224 
-1235 LDVSSTGTVKVK
+1235 
-1247 MGDQITAPE
+1247 
-1256 IPDRESN
+1256 
-1263 NAIMEHDD
+1263 
-1271 YIDTVPRI
+1271 
-1279 PLIQLKDEN
+1279 
-1288 KDVVNGYAGG
+1288 
-1298 IELLVN
+1298 
-1304 GQSALSPS
+1304 
-1312 EGGSLSNSV
+1312 
-1321 KTVSILQGSPE
+1321 
-1332 TEVAKGLYGFQLSTL
+1332 
-1347 DSAKE
+1347 
-1352 SNGLYLTYGLNEV
+1352 
-1365 QLLGKDDN
+1365 
-1373 ALTLVPSES
+1373 
-1382 TVSGAKDLRAKV
+1382 
-1394 TGDGDLRIDAPNG
+1394 
-1407 YISLSNPN
+1407 
-1415 NDYTGKTFVNPDST
+1415 
-1429 LKLLADSAL
+1429 
-1438 GSTSEVLLE
+1438 STSEVLLE
-1447 ENATLDLANTS
+1447 ANATLDLANTS
-1458 QTVGRLSAGENAKV
+1458 QTVGRLNAGENAKV
-1472 HFGEPKESDDGLDQK
+1472 HFGEPKESDDRLDQK
-1487 SSQLTI
+1487 PSQLTI

-1518 DIEAPN
+1518 DIEASN

-1582 SNLALTADNSG
+1582 SDLALTADNSG
-1593 FEGDIQVD
+1593 FEGDIQID
-1601 PKSELTVSNAS
+1601 PQSELTVSNAS
-1612 NLGKAAVSNNGY
+1612 NLGKAAASNNGY
-1624 LIINNSGDWTLSNDI
+1624 LIINNSDDWTLSNDI

-1651 TLSITNDTLWNG
+1651 TLSIINDTLWNG

-1672 HLGTPDSVVTS
+1672 HLGTPNSVVTS

-1734 GLINFKGYLE
+1734 GLVNFKGYLE

-1771 TMGGRTSKGIE
+1771 AMGGRTSKGIE

-1799 IVSRRRI
+1799 IVAGAFEYRLVRGEGANSNHWYLKTEDDQVRPEIGSYIANEETVQTSFVTRQLDRGGKTEYTDFFTGEKKSTSLWLRQAGRYNSWQDSSGNTKTRSNRYISQIGGDIAAWTDAENQQALHLGLMAGYAHSRAISHSVVNGQRSIGKTDGYGLGMYATWFEDEINQQGAYVDAWFNYSWFKSSVNGNDNPKEKYRSRGLTGSLEAGYTQKLGSNNYGDWYVQPQAQVIWMGVTTPNRTEKNGTHVRFNGHGNIQSRIGTRFYIQGRVPGSDQGVGSFQLYTDVNWIHNTRKFGVTMNQDGFTQAGASNLAELKFGGERKVGKNLHLWGNVGSRFGSHDYRELSATIGAKFVF

>member
-1 MTKNSMTR
+1 
-9 VHNRK
+9 
-14 TVNLRKNLLC
+14 
-24 VMAVSAASL
+24 
-33 LSSSALANTE
+33 
-43 TISVPQIVNETT
+43 
-55 LQDVG
+55 
-60 KNLASYNE
+60 
-68 FFFTELGA
+68 
-76 IWVDGVQL
+76 
-84 DLSNV
+84 
-89 KLTGNHVR
+89 
-97 LQVGGPDFP
+97 
-106 YQNATAISS
+106 
-115 GGSLTVGSIT
+115 
-125 ATGTNI
+125 
-131 IHVIGTTN
+131 
-139 RDSTLTVEG
+139 
-148 DINASN
+148 
-154 LDVWIDGKNT
+154 
-164 NTNTKISV
+164 
-172 EGNFTETEDSKI
+172 
-184 SAQYNGILEVKG
+184 
-196 GLTVNISDKGSFYI
+196 
-210 ANSKNVP
+210 
-217 ISLKVGKD
+217 
-225 FTFSNHI
+225 
-232 TKKNNFDPN
+232 
-241 DLFFDASI
+241 
-249 GTAAAEIGGD
+249 
-259 FILQGANDAPTTYF
+259 
-273 QIANSKGAG
+273 
-282 VKAAN
+282 
-287 IQVIG
+287 
-292 SDNNT
+292 
-297 TSLLFSRS
+297 
-305 SIVNVGSGN
+305 
-314 GVIELRPNGND
+314 
-325 SKVQLFIGE
+325 
-334 SDYKAK
+334 
-340 SILASEM
+340 
-347 KMNQSEGSDGIFVFL
+347 MNQSEGSDGIFVFL

-511 VVTNNSDGSLFVFD
+511 VVTNNSDSSLFVFD

-856 EIGKLTVASDAQVDM
+856 EIGKLTVASNAQVDM

-877 TIKEGGT
+877 TIKKGGT

-1119 DSAGAL
+1119 DSAGTL

-1162 GGNLFYVLNHED
+1162 GGNIFYVLNHED

-1321 KTVSILQGSPE
+1321 KTVSILQESPE

-1458 QTVGRLSAGENAKV
+1458 QTVGRLSAGENAKL

-1593 FEGDIQVD
+1593 FEGDIQID

-1624 LIINNSGDWTLSNDI
+1624 LIINNSGDWTS
-1639 TGSGSVRKEGHG
+1639 
-1651 TLSITNDTLWNG
+1651 
-1663 KTEINEGEL
+1663 EIL
-1672 HLGTPDSVVTS
+1672 R
-1683 NSSSVVIGQNGTL
+1683 
-1696 SGFAVLKGDLVHAGT
+1696 F
-1711 LNIGTQDSEPSVFL
+1711 
-1725 VEGNYIGNN
+1725 
-1734 GLINFKGYLE
+1734 
-1744 GDSSPVDKLIVRGS
+1744 
-1758 TSGTS
+1758 
-1763 RVVVTNMG
+1763 
-1771 TMGGRTSKGIE
+1771 
-1782 LIHVDGQS
+1782 
-1790 DGTFIQEGR
+1790 
-1799 IVSRRRI
+1799 

>member
-1 MTKNSMTR
+1 M
-9 VHNRK
+9 
-14 TVNLRKNLLC
+14 
-24 VMAVSAASL
+24 
-33 LSSSALANTE
+33 
-43 TISVPQIVNETT
+43 
-55 LQDVG
+55 
-60 KNLASYNE
+60 
-68 FFFTELGA
+68 
-76 IWVDGVQL
+76 
-84 DLSNV
+84 
-89 KLTGNHVR
+89 
-97 LQVGGPDFP
+97 
-106 YQNATAISS
+106 
-115 GGSLTVGSIT
+115 
-125 ATGTNI
+125 
-131 IHVIGTTN
+131 
-139 RDSTLTVEG
+139 
-148 DINASN
+148 
-154 LDVWIDGKNT
+154 
-164 NTNTKISV
+164 
-172 EGNFTETEDSKI
+172 
-184 SAQYNGILEVKG
+184 
-196 GLTVNISDKGSFYI
+196 
-210 ANSKNVP
+210 
-217 ISLKVGKD
+217 
-225 FTFSNHI
+225 
-232 TKKNNFDPN
+232 
-241 DLFFDASI
+241 
-249 GTAAAEIGGD
+249 
-259 FILQGANDAPTTYF
+259 
-273 QIANSKGAG
+273 
-282 VKAAN
+282 
-287 IQVIG
+287 IG

-314 GVIELRPNGND
+314 GVIELRPDGND

-511 VVTNNSDGSLFVFD
+511 VVTNNSDSSLFVFD

-856 EIGKLTVASDAQVDM
+856 EIGKLTVASNAQVDM

-877 TIKEGGT
+877 TIKKGGT

-1119 DSAGAL
+1119 DSAGTL

-1162 GGNLFYVLNHED
+1162 GGNIFYVLNHED

-1415 NDYTGKTFVNPDST
+1415 NDYTGKTF
-1429 LKLLADSAL
+1429 
-1438 GSTSEVLLE
+1438 
-1447 ENATLDLANTS
+1447 
-1458 QTVGRLSAGENAKV
+1458 AG
-1472 HFGEPKESDDGLDQK
+1472 
-1487 SSQLTI
+1487 
-1493 REGGQIVSADTLTG
+1493 
-1507 SGTLTVESGTL
+1507 
-1518 DIEAPN
+1518 
-1524 PNLHTNNV
+1524 
-1532 LFTEAKVNMKS
+1532 
-1543 SSGLGDGT
+1543 
-1551 IELDGELNLNG
+1551 
-1562 VNDGPIQ
+1562 
-1569 NQLSGMGRLNLFS
+1569 
-1582 SNLALTADNSG
+1582 
-1593 FEGDIQVD
+1593 
-1601 PKSELTVSNAS
+1601 
-1612 NLGKAAVSNNGY
+1612 
-1624 LIINNSGDWTLSNDI
+1624 
-1639 TGSGSVRKEGHG
+1639 VR
-1651 TLSITNDTLWNG
+1651 
-1663 KTEINEGEL
+1663 
-1672 HLGTPDSVVTS
+1672 
-1683 NSSSVVIGQNGTL
+1683 
-1696 SGFAVLKGDLVHAGT
+1696 
-1711 LNIGTQDSEPSVFL
+1711 
-1725 VEGNYIGNN
+1725 
-1734 GLINFKGYLE
+1734 
-1744 GDSSPVDKLIVRGS
+1744 
-1758 TSGTS
+1758 
-1763 RVVVTNMG
+1763 
-1771 TMGGRTSKGIE
+1771 
-1782 LIHVDGQS
+1782 
-1790 DGTFIQEGR
+1790 
-1799 IVSRRRI
+1799 

>member
-1 MTKNSMTR
+1 MTKTSTTR

-14 TVNLRKNLLC
+14 TVNLRKKLLC

-55 LQDVG
+55 LQEVG

-68 FFFTELGA
+68 FFLTELGA

-97 LQVGGPDFP
+97 LQVGGTDFP
-106 YQNATAISS
+106 YQNAQAISS

-139 RDSTLTVEG
+139 RDSTLTVKG

-154 LDVWIDGKNT
+154 LDVWIDGQNT
-164 NTNTKISV
+164 NTSTKVSV
-172 EGNFTETEDSKI
+172 EGNFTETEDSKVGV
-184 SAQYNGILEVKG
+184 QYNGILEVEG
-196 GLTVNISDKGSFYI
+196 GLTVNISNEGSFYI

-217 ISLKVGKD
+217 VSLKVGKD

-232 TKKNNFDPN
+232 TKNNKFDPN

-249 GTAAAEIGGD
+249 GTAAAEIGGN
-259 FILQGANDAPTTYF
+259 FILQGVNDAPTTYF
-273 QIANSKGAG
+273 QIANSKAVG

-297 TSLLFSRS
+297 TSLLFSRF

-314 GVIELRPNGND
+314 GVIELKPDGNN

-340 SILASEM
+340 SVLASEL
-347 KMNQSEGSDGIFVFL
+347 KMNQSEGSDGVSVYL
-362 NNNVQDLKQSFVFV
+362 NNNAVDLKQAFVLV

-381 HGHIENLGGYNV
+381 HGQIENLGGYNV

-400 YTGKTVVTD
+400 YTGKTLVTD
-409 GTLILAAPTGA
+409 GTLVLIAPTGA

-426 VNTEAGNTAKGLY
+426 VNTEAGNTSKGLY

-444 DAGPIE
+444 DAAPIE

-511 VVTNNSDGSLFVFD
+511 VVTNNSNGSLFVFD

-538 SGSEN
+538 SGSGN

-556 GTISGF
+556 GTTSGF
-562 TGMVELAGE
+562 TGMVDLAGE

-580 DSDELSTSGIRVNDN
+580 DSDELSTSGIRVSDN

-610 TLGTLD
+610 TLGKLD
-616 IAGGELNIG
+616 ISGGELNIG
-625 DIQTGSPTSYKTIRI
+625 DIQTGSPTSNKTIRV

-655 TSAGFINAVPATE
+655 TSAGFINAVPTTE
-668 SELQTLPLMEQDDGL
+668 SELETLPLMEQDDGL

-697 IIGSAGGLSLVDQN
+697 IIGSGGGLSLVDQN

-717 SLTSQIIQ
+717 ALSSKVIQ
-725 NGVHVANAGYDWKL
+725 NGLHVANAGYDWKL
-739 TTNGPEEEASGLY
+739 TTSGSEEEAS
-752 LNYGLTQVELL
+752 
-763 GQDDSAL
+763 
-770 ILYATPGQ
+770 
-778 QANSLANDL
+778 
-787 SAKVVGNGDLKI
+787 
-799 SAVGETVSLSNPENT
+799 
-814 YTGGT
+814 
-819 FVTSDSTLKLGADS
+819 
-833 ALGATKE
+833 
-840 VNLAERAILN
+840 
-850 LNDHSQ
+850 
-856 EIGKLTVASDAQVDM
+856 
-871 ADSSQL
+871 
-877 TIKEGGT
+877 
-884 VSAGGLKGS
+884 
-893 GNLIVQGGTLEIS
+893 
-906 GANADFH
+906 
-913 ASTSIKSDAAV
+913 
-924 EINSV
+924 
-929 LGLGDNEVHDNGTLT
+929 
-944 LKNIEKPSGGGNPL
+944 
-958 HYETYLTYDEFANTL
+958 
-973 IGSGKLNAENSSFAL
+973 
-988 TGKNSDFNGT
+988 
-998 IEVGADSDIAVFKNN
+998 
-1013 ALGEAKIENNGKLD
+1013 
-1027 LLFDEEYSYIDNF
+1027 
-1040 LSGNGTTVVH
+1040 
-1050 GYATVSNN
+1050 
-1058 SVQNN
+1058 
-1063 SYTGD
+1063 
-1068 WLVLGKLSSD
+1068 
-1078 KGAHTSQELWGS
+1078 
-1090 GKTELNWGN
+1090 
-1099 IEIFVPDYGFTYN
+1099 
-1112 NILTSTE
+1112 
-1119 DSAGAL
+1119 
-1125 WIYSDPNAKGINQ
+1125 
-1138 EFKFDN
+1138 
-1144 NLKNNQDFI
+1144 
-1153 GTMVLDGKN
+1153 
-1162 GGNLFYVLNHED
+1162 
-1174 NLGSLG
+1174 
-1180 VVVKDGA
+1180 
-1187 ELKTDGTSDPA
+1187 
-1198 TLESLMISGGSID
+1198 
-1211 FEKEIQFS
+1211 
-1219 DTESS
+1219 
-1224 AQILIDGALSV
+1224 
-1235 LDVSSTGTVKVK
+1235 
-1247 MGDQITAPE
+1247 
-1256 IPDRESN
+1256 
-1263 NAIMEHDD
+1263 
-1271 YIDTVPRI
+1271 
-1279 PLIQLKDEN
+1279 
-1288 KDVVNGYAGG
+1288 
-1298 IELLVN
+1298 
-1304 GQSALSPS
+1304 
-1312 EGGSLSNSV
+1312 
-1321 KTVSILQGSPE
+1321 
-1332 TEVAKGLYGFQLSTL
+1332 
-1347 DSAKE
+1347 
-1352 SNGLYLTYGLNEV
+1352 GLYLTYGLNEV

-1373 ALTLVPSES
+1373 ALTLLPSES
-1382 TVSGAKDLRAKV
+1382 TASGGKDLRAKV
-1394 TGDGDLRIDAPNG
+1394 TGDGDLRIDAPND

-1415 NDYTGKTFVNPDST
+1415 NDYTGKTFVDPDST

-1458 QTVGRLSAGENAKV
+1458 QTVGRLNAGENAKV
-1472 HFGEPKESDDGLDQK
+1472 HFGEPKESDDRLDQK

-1518 DIEAPN
+1518 DIEASN

-1582 SNLALTADNSG
+1582 SDLALTADNSG
-1593 FEGDIQVD
+1593 FEGDIQID
-1601 PKSELTVSNAS
+1601 PQSELTVSNAS

-1624 LIINNSGDWTLSNDI
+1624 LIINNSDDWTLSNDI

-1672 HLGTPDSVVTS
+1672 HLGTPNSVVTS

-1771 TMGGRTSKGIE
+1771 AMGGRTSKGIE

-1799 IVSRRRI
+1799 IVAGAFEYRLVRGEGANSNHWYLKTEDDQVRPEIGSYIANEETVQTSFVTRQLDRGGKTEYTDFFTGEKKSTSLWLRQVGRYNSWQDSSGNTKTRSNRYISQIGGDIAAWTDAENQQALHLGLMAGYAHSRAISHSVVNGQRSIGKTDGYGLGMYATWFEDEINQQGAYVDAWFNYSWFKSSVNGNDNPKEKYRSRGLTGSLEAGYTQKLGSNNYGDWYVQPQAQVIWMGVTTPNRTEKNGTHVRFNGHGNIQSRIGTRFYIQGRVPGSDQGVGSFQLYTDVNWIHNTRKFGVTMNQDGFTQAGASNLAELKFGGERKVGKNLHLWGNVGSRFGSHDYRELSATIGAKFVF

>member
-232 TKKNNFDPN
+232 TKNNNFDPN

-249 GTAAAEIGGD
+249 GTAAAEIDGD

-314 GVIELRPNGND
+314 GVIELRPDGND

-511 VVTNNSDGSLFVFD
+511 VVTNNSDSSLFVFD

-856 EIGKLTVASDAQVDM
+856 EIGKLTVASNAQVDM

-877 TIKEGGT
+877 TIKKGGT

-1119 DSAGAL
+1119 DSAGTL

-1162 GGNLFYVLNHED
+1162 GGNIFYVLNHED

-1458 QTVGRLSAGENAKV
+1458 QTVGRLSAGENAKL

-1593 FEGDIQVD
+1593 FEGDIQID

-1624 LIINNSGDWTLSNDI
+1624 LIINNSGDWTS
-1639 TGSGSVRKEGHG
+1639 
-1651 TLSITNDTLWNG
+1651 
-1663 KTEINEGEL
+1663 EIL
-1672 HLGTPDSVVTS
+1672 R
-1683 NSSSVVIGQNGTL
+1683 
-1696 SGFAVLKGDLVHAGT
+1696 F
-1711 LNIGTQDSEPSVFL
+1711 
-1725 VEGNYIGNN
+1725 
-1734 GLINFKGYLE
+1734 
-1744 GDSSPVDKLIVRGS
+1744 
-1758 TSGTS
+1758 
-1763 RVVVTNMG
+1763 
-1771 TMGGRTSKGIE
+1771 
-1782 LIHVDGQS
+1782 
-1790 DGTFIQEGR
+1790 
-1799 IVSRRRI
+1799 

>member
-249 GTAAAEIGGD
+249 GTAAAEIDGD

-314 GVIELRPNGND
+314 GVIELRPDGND

-511 VVTNNSDGSLFVFD
+511 VVTNNSDSSLFVFD

-856 EIGKLTVASDAQVDM
+856 EIGKLTVASNAQVDM

-877 TIKEGGT
+877 TIKKGGT

-1119 DSAGAL
+1119 DSAGTL

-1162 GGNLFYVLNHED
+1162 GCNFFYVLNHED

-1458 QTVGRLSAGENAKV
+1458 QTVGRLSAGENAKL

-1593 FEGDIQVD
+1593 FEGDIQID

-1624 LIINNSGDWTLSNDI
+1624 LIINNSGDWTS
-1639 TGSGSVRKEGHG
+1639 
-1651 TLSITNDTLWNG
+1651 
-1663 KTEINEGEL
+1663 EIL
-1672 HLGTPDSVVTS
+1672 R
-1683 NSSSVVIGQNGTL
+1683 
-1696 SGFAVLKGDLVHAGT
+1696 F
-1711 LNIGTQDSEPSVFL
+1711 
-1725 VEGNYIGNN
+1725 
-1734 GLINFKGYLE
+1734 
-1744 GDSSPVDKLIVRGS
+1744 
-1758 TSGTS
+1758 
-1763 RVVVTNMG
+1763 
-1771 TMGGRTSKGIE
+1771 
-1782 LIHVDGQS
+1782 
-1790 DGTFIQEGR
+1790 
-1799 IVSRRRI
+1799 

>member
-1 MTKNSMTR
+1 MTR

-249 GTAAAEIGGD
+249 GTAAAEIDGD

-314 GVIELRPNGND
+314 GVIELRPDGND

-511 VVTNNSDGSLFVFD
+511 VVTNNSDSSLFVFD

-856 EIGKLTVASDAQVDM
+856 EIGKLTVASNAQVDM

-877 TIKEGGT
+877 TIKKGGT

-1119 DSAGAL
+1119 DSAGTL

-1162 GGNLFYVLNHED
+1162 GGNIFYVLNHED

-1458 QTVGRLSAGENAKV
+1458 QTVGRLSAGENAKL

-1593 FEGDIQVD
+1593 FEGDIQID

-1624 LIINNSGDWTLSNDI
+1624 LIINNSGDWTS
-1639 TGSGSVRKEGHG
+1639 
-1651 TLSITNDTLWNG
+1651 
-1663 KTEINEGEL
+1663 EIL
-1672 HLGTPDSVVTS
+1672 R
-1683 NSSSVVIGQNGTL
+1683 
-1696 SGFAVLKGDLVHAGT
+1696 F
-1711 LNIGTQDSEPSVFL
+1711 
-1725 VEGNYIGNN
+1725 
-1734 GLINFKGYLE
+1734 
-1744 GDSSPVDKLIVRGS
+1744 
-1758 TSGTS
+1758 
-1763 RVVVTNMG
+1763 
-1771 TMGGRTSKGIE
+1771 
-1782 LIHVDGQS
+1782 
-1790 DGTFIQEGR
+1790 
-1799 IVSRRRI
+1799 

>member
-139 RDSTLTVEG
+139 RYSTLTVEG

-249 GTAAAEIGGD
+249 GTAAAEIDGD

-314 GVIELRPNGND
+314 GVIELRPDGND

-511 VVTNNSDGSLFVFD
+511 VVTNNSDSSLFVFD

-538 SGSEN
+538 SG
-543 GTDLYTPTFKIQQ
+543 
-556 GTISGF
+556 
-562 TGMVELAGE
+562 
-571 KNKKVVYIL
+571 
-580 DSDELSTSGIRVNDN
+580 
-595 SVLSVGRDDSSKETF
+595 
-610 TLGTLD
+610 
-616 IAGGELNIG
+616 
-625 DIQTGSPTSYKTIRI
+625 
-640 TKKLNADGEGTVRID
+640 
-655 TSAGFINAVPATE
+655 
-668 SELQTLPLMEQDDGL
+668 
-683 QKTSMMLVNAKGAE
+683 
-697 IIGSAGGLSLVDQN
+697 
-711 GKVLSN
+711 
-717 SLTSQIIQ
+717 
-725 NGVHVANAGYDWKL
+725 
-739 TTNGPEEEASGLY
+739 
-752 LNYGLTQVELL
+752 
-763 GQDDSAL
+763 
-770 ILYATPGQ
+770 
-778 QANSLANDL
+778 
-787 SAKVVGNGDLKI
+787 
-799 SAVGETVSLSNPENT
+799 
-814 YTGGT
+814 
-819 FVTSDSTLKLGADS
+819 
-833 ALGATKE
+833 
-840 VNLAERAILN
+840 
-850 LNDHSQ
+850 
-856 EIGKLTVASDAQVDM
+856 
-871 ADSSQL
+871 
-877 TIKEGGT
+877 
-884 VSAGGLKGS
+884 
-893 GNLIVQGGTLEIS
+893 
-906 GANADFH
+906 
-913 ASTSIKSDAAV
+913 
-924 EINSV
+924 
-929 LGLGDNEVHDNGTLT
+929 
-944 LKNIEKPSGGGNPL
+944 
-958 HYETYLTYDEFANTL
+958 
-973 IGSGKLNAENSSFAL
+973 
-988 TGKNSDFNGT
+988 
-998 IEVGADSDIAVFKNN
+998 
-1013 ALGEAKIENNGKLD
+1013 
-1027 LLFDEEYSYIDNF
+1027 
-1040 LSGNGTTVVH
+1040 
-1050 GYATVSNN
+1050 
-1058 SVQNN
+1058 
-1063 SYTGD
+1063 
-1068 WLVLGKLSSD
+1068 
-1078 KGAHTSQELWGS
+1078 
-1090 GKTELNWGN
+1090 
-1099 IEIFVPDYGFTYN
+1099 
-1112 NILTSTE
+1112 
-1119 DSAGAL
+1119 
-1125 WIYSDPNAKGINQ
+1125 
-1138 EFKFDN
+1138 
-1144 NLKNNQDFI
+1144 
-1153 GTMVLDGKN
+1153 
-1162 GGNLFYVLNHED
+1162 
-1174 NLGSLG
+1174 
-1180 VVVKDGA
+1180 
-1187 ELKTDGTSDPA
+1187 
-1198 TLESLMISGGSID
+1198 
-1211 FEKEIQFS
+1211 
-1219 DTESS
+1219 
-1224 AQILIDGALSV
+1224 
-1235 LDVSSTGTVKVK
+1235 
-1247 MGDQITAPE
+1247 
-1256 IPDRESN
+1256 
-1263 NAIMEHDD
+1263 
-1271 YIDTVPRI
+1271 
-1279 PLIQLKDEN
+1279 
-1288 KDVVNGYAGG
+1288 
-1298 IELLVN
+1298 
-1304 GQSALSPS
+1304 
-1312 EGGSLSNSV
+1312 
-1321 KTVSILQGSPE
+1321 
-1332 TEVAKGLYGFQLSTL
+1332 
-1347 DSAKE
+1347 
-1352 SNGLYLTYGLNEV
+1352 
-1365 QLLGKDDN
+1365 
-1373 ALTLVPSES
+1373 
-1382 TVSGAKDLRAKV
+1382 
-1394 TGDGDLRIDAPNG
+1394 
-1407 YISLSNPN
+1407 
-1415 NDYTGKTFVNPDST
+1415 
-1429 LKLLADSAL
+1429 
-1438 GSTSEVLLE
+1438 
-1447 ENATLDLANTS
+1447 
-1458 QTVGRLSAGENAKV
+1458 
-1472 HFGEPKESDDGLDQK
+1472 
-1487 SSQLTI
+1487 
-1493 REGGQIVSADTLTG
+1493 
-1507 SGTLTVESGTL
+1507 
-1518 DIEAPN
+1518 
-1524 PNLHTNNV
+1524 
-1532 LFTEAKVNMKS
+1532 
-1543 SSGLGDGT
+1543 
-1551 IELDGELNLNG
+1551 
-1562 VNDGPIQ
+1562 
-1569 NQLSGMGRLNLFS
+1569 
-1582 SNLALTADNSG
+1582 
-1593 FEGDIQVD
+1593 
-1601 PKSELTVSNAS
+1601 
-1612 NLGKAAVSNNGY
+1612 
-1624 LIINNSGDWTLSNDI
+1624 
-1639 TGSGSVRKEGHG
+1639 
-1651 TLSITNDTLWNG
+1651 
-1663 KTEINEGEL
+1663 
-1672 HLGTPDSVVTS
+1672 
-1683 NSSSVVIGQNGTL
+1683 
-1696 SGFAVLKGDLVHAGT
+1696 
-1711 LNIGTQDSEPSVFL
+1711 
-1725 VEGNYIGNN
+1725 
-1734 GLINFKGYLE
+1734 
-1744 GDSSPVDKLIVRGS
+1744 
-1758 TSGTS
+1758 
-1763 RVVVTNMG
+1763 
-1771 TMGGRTSKGIE
+1771 
-1782 LIHVDGQS
+1782 
-1790 DGTFIQEGR
+1790 
-1799 IVSRRRI
+1799 

>member
-1 MTKNSMTR
+1 
-9 VHNRK
+9 
-14 TVNLRKNLLC
+14 
-24 VMAVSAASL
+24 
-33 LSSSALANTE
+33 
-43 TISVPQIVNETT
+43 
-55 LQDVG
+55 
-60 KNLASYNE
+60 
-68 FFFTELGA
+68 
-76 IWVDGVQL
+76 
-84 DLSNV
+84 
-89 KLTGNHVR
+89 
-97 LQVGGPDFP
+97 
-106 YQNATAISS
+106 
-115 GGSLTVGSIT
+115 
-125 ATGTNI
+125 
-131 IHVIGTTN
+131 
-139 RDSTLTVEG
+139 
-148 DINASN
+148 
-154 LDVWIDGKNT
+154 
-164 NTNTKISV
+164 
-172 EGNFTETEDSKI
+172 
-184 SAQYNGILEVKG
+184 
-196 GLTVNISDKGSFYI
+196 
-210 ANSKNVP
+210 
-217 ISLKVGKD
+217 
-225 FTFSNHI
+225 
-232 TKKNNFDPN
+232 
-241 DLFFDASI
+241 
-249 GTAAAEIGGD
+249 
-259 FILQGANDAPTTYF
+259 
-273 QIANSKGAG
+273 
-282 VKAAN
+282 
-287 IQVIG
+287 
-292 SDNNT
+292 
-297 TSLLFSRS
+297 
-305 SIVNVGSGN
+305 
-314 GVIELRPNGND
+314 
-325 SKVQLFIGE
+325 
-334 SDYKAK
+334 
-340 SILASEM
+340 
-347 KMNQSEGSDGIFVFL
+347 
-362 NNNVQDLKQSFVFV
+362 
-376 PKITG
+376 
-381 HGHIENLGGYNV
+381 
-393 LRSAEST
+393 
-400 YTGKTVVTD
+400 
-409 GTLILAAPTGA
+409 
-420 GQSNIE
+420 
-426 VNTEAGNTAKGLY
+426 
-439 LQFQS
+439 
-444 DAGPIE
+444 
-450 NKISGDGVIRVAGEV
+450 
-465 SVKSSDISD
+465 
-474 YHGEWDV
+474 
-481 LGKLKTVD
+481 
-489 GSFTTSSQ
+489 
-497 WGTGNVNIEPQGSV
+497 
-511 VVTNNSDGSLFVFD
+511 
-525 NTLSGSGTLLVNF
+525 
-538 SGSEN
+538 
-543 GTDLYTPTFKIQQ
+543 
-556 GTISGF
+556 
-562 TGMVELAGE
+562 
-571 KNKKVVYIL
+571 
-580 DSDELSTSGIRVNDN
+580 
-595 SVLSVGRDDSSKETF
+595 
-610 TLGTLD
+610 
-616 IAGGELNIG
+616 
-625 DIQTGSPTSYKTIRI
+625 
-640 TKKLNADGEGTVRID
+640 
-655 TSAGFINAVPATE
+655 
-668 SELQTLPLMEQDDGL
+668 
-683 QKTSMMLVNAKGAE
+683 MMLVNAKGAE

-856 EIGKLTVASDAQVDM
+856 EIGKLTVASNAQVDM

-877 TIKEGGT
+877 TIKKGGT

-1119 DSAGAL
+1119 DSAGTL

-1162 GGNLFYVLNHED
+1162 GGNIFYVLNHED

-1415 NDYTGKTFVNPDST
+1415 NDYTGKTF
-1429 LKLLADSAL
+1429 
-1438 GSTSEVLLE
+1438 
-1447 ENATLDLANTS
+1447 
-1458 QTVGRLSAGENAKV
+1458 AG
-1472 HFGEPKESDDGLDQK
+1472 
-1487 SSQLTI
+1487 
-1493 REGGQIVSADTLTG
+1493 
-1507 SGTLTVESGTL
+1507 
-1518 DIEAPN
+1518 
-1524 PNLHTNNV
+1524 
-1532 LFTEAKVNMKS
+1532 
-1543 SSGLGDGT
+1543 
-1551 IELDGELNLNG
+1551 
-1562 VNDGPIQ
+1562 
-1569 NQLSGMGRLNLFS
+1569 
-1582 SNLALTADNSG
+1582 
-1593 FEGDIQVD
+1593 
-1601 PKSELTVSNAS
+1601 
-1612 NLGKAAVSNNGY
+1612 
-1624 LIINNSGDWTLSNDI
+1624 
-1639 TGSGSVRKEGHG
+1639 VR
-1651 TLSITNDTLWNG
+1651 
-1663 KTEINEGEL
+1663 
-1672 HLGTPDSVVTS
+1672 
-1683 NSSSVVIGQNGTL
+1683 
-1696 SGFAVLKGDLVHAGT
+1696 
-1711 LNIGTQDSEPSVFL
+1711 
-1725 VEGNYIGNN
+1725 
-1734 GLINFKGYLE
+1734 
-1744 GDSSPVDKLIVRGS
+1744 
-1758 TSGTS
+1758 
-1763 RVVVTNMG
+1763 
-1771 TMGGRTSKGIE
+1771 
-1782 LIHVDGQS
+1782 
-1790 DGTFIQEGR
+1790 
-1799 IVSRRRI
+1799 

>member
-249 GTAAAEIGGD
+249 GTAAAEIDGD

-314 GVIELRPNGND
+314 GVIELRPDGND

-511 VVTNNSDGSLFVFD
+511 VVTNNSDSSLFVFD

-856 EIGKLTVASDAQVDM
+856 EIGKLTVASNAQVDM

-877 TIKEGGT
+877 TIKKGGT

-906 GANADFH
+906 GGNADFH

-1058 SVQNN
+1058 SVHNN

-1119 DSAGAL
+1119 DSAGTL

-1162 GGNLFYVLNHED
+1162 GGNIFYVLNHED

-1458 QTVGRLSAGENAKV
+1458 QTVGRLSAGENAKL

-1593 FEGDIQVD
+1593 FEGDIQID

-1624 LIINNSGDWTLSNDI
+1624 LIINNSGDWTS
-1639 TGSGSVRKEGHG
+1639 
-1651 TLSITNDTLWNG
+1651 
-1663 KTEINEGEL
+1663 EIL
-1672 HLGTPDSVVTS
+1672 R
-1683 NSSSVVIGQNGTL
+1683 
-1696 SGFAVLKGDLVHAGT
+1696 F
-1711 LNIGTQDSEPSVFL
+1711 
-1725 VEGNYIGNN
+1725 
-1734 GLINFKGYLE
+1734 
-1744 GDSSPVDKLIVRGS
+1744 
-1758 TSGTS
+1758 
-1763 RVVVTNMG
+1763 
-1771 TMGGRTSKGIE
+1771 
-1782 LIHVDGQS
+1782 
-1790 DGTFIQEGR
+1790 
-1799 IVSRRRI
+1799 

>member
-1 MTKNSMTR
+1 MTR

-115 GGSLTVGSIT
+115 GGSLTVRSIT

-249 GTAAAEIGGD
+249 GTAAAEIDGD

-314 GVIELRPNGND
+314 GVIELRPDGND

-511 VVTNNSDGSLFVFD
+511 VVTNNSNGSLFVFD

-538 SGSEN
+538 SGSGN

-556 GTISGF
+556 GTTSEF

-571 KNKKVVYIL
+571 K
-580 DSDELSTSGIRVNDN
+580 IRR
-595 SVLSVGRDDSSKETF
+595 SFIFL
-610 TLGTLD
+610 
-616 IAGGELNIG
+616 IAM
-625 DIQTGSPTSYKTIRI
+625 SYRHQ
-640 TKKLNADGEGTVRID
+640 E
-655 TSAGFINAVPATE
+655 
-668 SELQTLPLMEQDDGL
+668 
-683 QKTSMMLVNAKGAE
+683 
-697 IIGSAGGLSLVDQN
+697 
-711 GKVLSN
+711 
-717 SLTSQIIQ
+717 
-725 NGVHVANAGYDWKL
+725 
-739 TTNGPEEEASGLY
+739 
-752 LNYGLTQVELL
+752 
-763 GQDDSAL
+763 SAL
-770 ILYATPGQ
+770 AT
-778 QANSLANDL
+778 
-787 SAKVVGNGDLKI
+787 
-799 SAVGETVSLSNPENT
+799 T
-814 YTGGT
+814 
-819 FVTSDSTLKLGADS
+819 
-833 ALGATKE
+833 
-840 VNLAERAILN
+840 
-850 LNDHSQ
+850 
-856 EIGKLTVASDAQVDM
+856 
-871 ADSSQL
+871 
-877 TIKEGGT
+877 
-884 VSAGGLKGS
+884 
-893 GNLIVQGGTLEIS
+893 
-906 GANADFH
+906 
-913 ASTSIKSDAAV
+913 
-924 EINSV
+924 
-929 LGLGDNEVHDNGTLT
+929 
-944 LKNIEKPSGGGNPL
+944 
-958 HYETYLTYDEFANTL
+958 
-973 IGSGKLNAENSSFAL
+973 
-988 TGKNSDFNGT
+988 
-998 IEVGADSDIAVFKNN
+998 
-1013 ALGEAKIENNGKLD
+1013 
-1027 LLFDEEYSYIDNF
+1027 
-1040 LSGNGTTVVH
+1040 
-1050 GYATVSNN
+1050 
-1058 SVQNN
+1058 
-1063 SYTGD
+1063 
-1068 WLVLGKLSSD
+1068 
-1078 KGAHTSQELWGS
+1078 
-1090 GKTELNWGN
+1090 
-1099 IEIFVPDYGFTYN
+1099 
-1112 NILTSTE
+1112 
-1119 DSAGAL
+1119 
-1125 WIYSDPNAKGINQ
+1125 
-1138 EFKFDN
+1138 
-1144 NLKNNQDFI
+1144 
-1153 GTMVLDGKN
+1153 
-1162 GGNLFYVLNHED
+1162 
-1174 NLGSLG
+1174 
-1180 VVVKDGA
+1180 
-1187 ELKTDGTSDPA
+1187 
-1198 TLESLMISGGSID
+1198 
-1211 FEKEIQFS
+1211 QFS
-1219 DTESS
+1219 
-1224 AQILIDGALSV
+1224 
-1235 LDVSSTGTVKVK
+1235 
-1247 MGDQITAPE
+1247 
-1256 IPDRESN
+1256 
-1263 NAIMEHDD
+1263 
-1271 YIDTVPRI
+1271 
-1279 PLIQLKDEN
+1279 
-1288 KDVVNGYAGG
+1288 
-1298 IELLVN
+1298 
-1304 GQSALSPS
+1304 
-1312 EGGSLSNSV
+1312 
-1321 KTVSILQGSPE
+1321 
-1332 TEVAKGLYGFQLSTL
+1332 
-1347 DSAKE
+1347 
-1352 SNGLYLTYGLNEV
+1352 
-1365 QLLGKDDN
+1365 
-1373 ALTLVPSES
+1373 
-1382 TVSGAKDLRAKV
+1382 
-1394 TGDGDLRIDAPNG
+1394 
-1407 YISLSNPN
+1407 
-1415 NDYTGKTFVNPDST
+1415 
-1429 LKLLADSAL
+1429 
-1438 GSTSEVLLE
+1438 
-1447 ENATLDLANTS
+1447 
-1458 QTVGRLSAGENAKV
+1458 LSAGMIPLRK
-1472 HFGEPKESDDGLDQK
+1472 
-1487 SSQLTI
+1487 
-1493 REGGQIVSADTLTG
+1493 
-1507 SGTLTVESGTL
+1507 
-1518 DIEAPN
+1518 
-1524 PNLHTNNV
+1524 
-1532 LFTEAKVNMKS
+1532 
-1543 SSGLGDGT
+1543 
-1551 IELDGELNLNG
+1551 
-1562 VNDGPIQ
+1562 
-1569 NQLSGMGRLNLFS
+1569 LSR
-1582 SNLALTADNSG
+1582 
-1593 FEGDIQVD
+1593 
-1601 PKSELTVSNAS
+1601 
-1612 NLGKAAVSNNGY
+1612 
-1624 LIINNSGDWTLSNDI
+1624 
-1639 TGSGSVRKEGHG
+1639 
-1651 TLSITNDTLWNG
+1651 
-1663 KTEINEGEL
+1663 
-1672 HLGTPDSVVTS
+1672 
-1683 NSSSVVIGQNGTL
+1683 
-1696 SGFAVLKGDLVHAGT
+1696 
-1711 LNIGTQDSEPSVFL
+1711 
-1725 VEGNYIGNN
+1725 
-1734 GLINFKGYLE
+1734 
-1744 GDSSPVDKLIVRGS
+1744 
-1758 TSGTS
+1758 
-1763 RVVVTNMG
+1763 
-1771 TMGGRTSKGIE
+1771 
-1782 LIHVDGQS
+1782 
-1790 DGTFIQEGR
+1790 
-1799 IVSRRRI
+1799 

>member
-249 GTAAAEIGGD
+249 GTAAAEIDGD

-314 GVIELRPNGND
+314 GVIELRPDGND

-511 VVTNNSDGSLFVFD
+511 VVTNNSDSSLFVFD

-856 EIGKLTVASDAQVDM
+856 EIGKLTVASNAQVDM

-877 TIKEGGT
+877 TIKKGGT

-1119 DSAGAL
+1119 DSAGTL

-1162 GGNLFYVLNHED
+1162 GGNIFYVLNHED

-1458 QTVGRLSAGENAKV
+1458 QTVGRLSAGENAKL

-1593 FEGDIQVD
+1593 FEGDIQID

-1624 LIINNSGDWTLSNDI
+1624 LIINNSGDWTS
-1639 TGSGSVRKEGHG
+1639 
-1651 TLSITNDTLWNG
+1651 
-1663 KTEINEGEL
+1663 EIL
-1672 HLGTPDSVVTS
+1672 R
-1683 NSSSVVIGQNGTL
+1683 
-1696 SGFAVLKGDLVHAGT
+1696 F
-1711 LNIGTQDSEPSVFL
+1711 
-1725 VEGNYIGNN
+1725 
-1734 GLINFKGYLE
+1734 
-1744 GDSSPVDKLIVRGS
+1744 
-1758 TSGTS
+1758 
-1763 RVVVTNMG
+1763 
-1771 TMGGRTSKGIE
+1771 
-1782 LIHVDGQS
+1782 
-1790 DGTFIQEGR
+1790 
-1799 IVSRRRI
+1799 

>member
-1 MTKNSMTR
+1 MTKTSTTR

-14 TVNLRKNLLC
+14 TVDLRKKLLC

-60 KNLASYNE
+60 KHLASYNE
-68 FFFTELGA
+68 FFLTELGA

-106 YQNATAISS
+106 YQNAKAISS

-139 RDSTLTVEG
+139 RDSTLTVKG

-172 EGNFTETEDSKI
+172 EGNFTETEDSRI

-232 TKKNNFDPN
+232 TKNNNFDPN

-314 GVIELRPNGND
+314 GVIELRPDGNN

-340 SILASEM
+340 SILASEL

-362 NNNVQDLKQSFVFV
+362 NNNVQDLKQNFVFV

-426 VNTEAGNTAKGLY
+426 VNTEAGNTTKGLY

-511 VVTNNSDGSLFVFD
+511 VVTNNSNGSLFVFD

-538 SGSEN
+538 SGSGN
-543 GTDLYTPTFKIQQ
+543 GTGLYTPTFKIQQ
-556 GTISGF
+556 GTTSEF

-580 DSDELSTSGIRVNDN
+580 DSDELSTSGIRVSDN

-610 TLGTLD
+610 TLGKLD

-625 DIQTGSPTSYKTIRI
+625 DIQTGSPTSNKTIRV

-668 SELQTLPLMEQDDGL
+668 SELETLPLMEQDDGL

-697 IIGSAGGLSLVDQN
+697 IIGSGGGLSLVDQN

-717 SLTSQIIQ
+717 ALTSKVIQ

-739 TTNGPEEEASGLY
+739 TTSGSEEEASGLY

-763 GQDDSAL
+763 GQGDSAL
-770 ILYATPGQ
+770 ILYATPGLPE
-778 QANSLANDL
+778 NSLANDL
-787 SAKVVGNGDLKI
+787 SAKVVGSGDLKI

-819 FVTSDSTLKLGADS
+819 FVMSDSTLKLG
-833 ALGATKE
+833 
-840 VNLAERAILN
+840 
-850 LNDHSQ
+850 
-856 EIGKLTVASDAQVDM
+856 
-871 ADSSQL
+871 
-877 TIKEGGT
+877 
-884 VSAGGLKGS
+884 
-893 GNLIVQGGTLEIS
+893 
-906 GANADFH
+906 
-913 ASTSIKSDAAV
+913 
-924 EINSV
+924 
-929 LGLGDNEVHDNGTLT
+929 
-944 LKNIEKPSGGGNPL
+944 
-958 HYETYLTYDEFANTL
+958 
-973 IGSGKLNAENSSFAL
+973 
-988 TGKNSDFNGT
+988 
-998 IEVGADSDIAVFKNN
+998 
-1013 ALGEAKIENNGKLD
+1013 
-1027 LLFDEEYSYIDNF
+1027 
-1040 LSGNGTTVVH
+1040 
-1050 GYATVSNN
+1050 
-1058 SVQNN
+1058 
-1063 SYTGD
+1063 
-1068 WLVLGKLSSD
+1068 
-1078 KGAHTSQELWGS
+1078 
-1090 GKTELNWGN
+1090 
-1099 IEIFVPDYGFTYN
+1099 
-1112 NILTSTE
+1112 
-1119 DSAGAL
+1119 
-1125 WIYSDPNAKGINQ
+1125 
-1138 EFKFDN
+1138 
-1144 NLKNNQDFI
+1144 
-1153 GTMVLDGKN
+1153 
-1162 GGNLFYVLNHED
+1162 
-1174 NLGSLG
+1174 
-1180 VVVKDGA
+1180 
-1187 ELKTDGTSDPA
+1187 
-1198 TLESLMISGGSID
+1198 
-1211 FEKEIQFS
+1211 
-1219 DTESS
+1219 
-1224 AQILIDGALSV
+1224 
-1235 LDVSSTGTVKVK
+1235 
-1247 MGDQITAPE
+1247 
-1256 IPDRESN
+1256 
-1263 NAIMEHDD
+1263 
-1271 YIDTVPRI
+1271 
-1279 PLIQLKDEN
+1279 
-1288 KDVVNGYAGG
+1288 
-1298 IELLVN
+1298 
-1304 GQSALSPS
+1304 
-1312 EGGSLSNSV
+1312 
-1321 KTVSILQGSPE
+1321 
-1332 TEVAKGLYGFQLSTL
+1332 
-1347 DSAKE
+1347 
-1352 SNGLYLTYGLNEV
+1352 
-1365 QLLGKDDN
+1365 
-1373 ALTLVPSES
+1373 
-1382 TVSGAKDLRAKV
+1382 
-1394 TGDGDLRIDAPNG
+1394 
-1407 YISLSNPN
+1407 
-1415 NDYTGKTFVNPDST
+1415 
-1429 LKLLADSAL
+1429 ADSAL

-1458 QTVGRLSAGENAKV
+1458 QTVGRLNAGENAKV
-1472 HFGEPKESDDGLDQK
+1472 HFGEPKESDDRLDQK
-1487 SSQLTI
+1487 PSQLTI

-1518 DIEAPN
+1518 DIEASN

-1582 SNLALTADNSG
+1582 SDLALTADNSG
-1593 FEGDIQVD
+1593 FEGDIQID
-1601 PKSELTVSNAS
+1601 PQSELTVSNAS

-1624 LIINNSGDWTLSNDI
+1624 LIINNSDDWTLSNDI

-1799 IVSRRRI
+1799 IVAGAFEYRLVRGEGANSNHWYLKTEDDQVRPEIGSYIANEESVQTSFVTRQLDRGGKTEYTDFFTGEKKSTSLWLRQVGRYNSWQDSSGNTKTRSNRYISQIGGDIAAWTDAENQQALHLGLMAGYAHSRAISHSVVNGQRSIGKTDGYGLGMYATWFEDEINQQGAYVDAWFNYSWFKSSVNGNDNPKEKYRSRGLTGSLEAGYTQKLGSNNYGDWYVQPQAQVIWMGVTTPNRTEKNGTHVRFNGHGNIQSRIGTRFYIQGRVPGSDQGIGSFQLYTDVNWIHNTRKFGVTMNQDEFTQAGASNLAELKFGGERKVGKNLHLWGNVGSRFGSHDYRELSATIGAKFVF

>member
-249 GTAAAEIGGD
+249 GTAAAEIDGD

-314 GVIELRPNGND
+314 GVIELRPDGNN

-511 VVTNNSDGSLFVFD
+511 VVTNNSDSSLFVFD

-856 EIGKLTVASDAQVDM
+856 EIGKLTVASNAQVDM

-877 TIKEGGT
+877 TIKKGGT

-1119 DSAGAL
+1119 DSAGTL

-1162 GGNLFYVLNHED
+1162 GGNIFYVLNHED

-1180 VVVKDGA
+1180 VVVKGGA

-1458 QTVGRLSAGENAKV
+1458 QTVGRLSAGENAKL

-1593 FEGDIQVD
+1593 FEGDIQID

-1624 LIINNSGDWTLSNDI
+1624 LIINNSGDWTS
-1639 TGSGSVRKEGHG
+1639 
-1651 TLSITNDTLWNG
+1651 
-1663 KTEINEGEL
+1663 EIL
-1672 HLGTPDSVVTS
+1672 R
-1683 NSSSVVIGQNGTL
+1683 
-1696 SGFAVLKGDLVHAGT
+1696 F
-1711 LNIGTQDSEPSVFL
+1711 
-1725 VEGNYIGNN
+1725 
-1734 GLINFKGYLE
+1734 
-1744 GDSSPVDKLIVRGS
+1744 
-1758 TSGTS
+1758 
-1763 RVVVTNMG
+1763 
-1771 TMGGRTSKGIE
+1771 
-1782 LIHVDGQS
+1782 
-1790 DGTFIQEGR
+1790 
-1799 IVSRRRI
+1799 

>member
-1 MTKNSMTR
+1 M
-9 VHNRK
+9 
-14 TVNLRKNLLC
+14 
-24 VMAVSAASL
+24 
-33 LSSSALANTE
+33 
-43 TISVPQIVNETT
+43 
-55 LQDVG
+55 
-60 KNLASYNE
+60 
-68 FFFTELGA
+68 
-76 IWVDGVQL
+76 
-84 DLSNV
+84 
-89 KLTGNHVR
+89 
-97 LQVGGPDFP
+97 
-106 YQNATAISS
+106 
-115 GGSLTVGSIT
+115 
-125 ATGTNI
+125 
-131 IHVIGTTN
+131 
-139 RDSTLTVEG
+139 
-148 DINASN
+148 
-154 LDVWIDGKNT
+154 
-164 NTNTKISV
+164 
-172 EGNFTETEDSKI
+172 
-184 SAQYNGILEVKG
+184 
-196 GLTVNISDKGSFYI
+196 
-210 ANSKNVP
+210 
-217 ISLKVGKD
+217 
-225 FTFSNHI
+225 
-232 TKKNNFDPN
+232 
-241 DLFFDASI
+241 
-249 GTAAAEIGGD
+249 
-259 FILQGANDAPTTYF
+259 
-273 QIANSKGAG
+273 
-282 VKAAN
+282 
-287 IQVIG
+287 IG

-314 GVIELRPNGND
+314 GVIELRPDGND

-511 VVTNNSDGSLFVFD
+511 VVTNNSDSSLFVFD

-856 EIGKLTVASDAQVDM
+856 EIGKLTVASNAQVDM

-877 TIKEGGT
+877 TIKKGGT

-1119 DSAGAL
+1119 DSAGTL

-1162 GGNLFYVLNHED
+1162 GGNIFYVLNHED

-1458 QTVGRLSAGENAKV
+1458 QTVGRLSAGENAKL

-1593 FEGDIQVD
+1593 FEGDIQID

-1624 LIINNSGDWTLSNDI
+1624 LIINNSGDWTS
-1639 TGSGSVRKEGHG
+1639 
-1651 TLSITNDTLWNG
+1651 
-1663 KTEINEGEL
+1663 EIL
-1672 HLGTPDSVVTS
+1672 R
-1683 NSSSVVIGQNGTL
+1683 
-1696 SGFAVLKGDLVHAGT
+1696 F
-1711 LNIGTQDSEPSVFL
+1711 
-1725 VEGNYIGNN
+1725 
-1734 GLINFKGYLE
+1734 
-1744 GDSSPVDKLIVRGS
+1744 
-1758 TSGTS
+1758 
-1763 RVVVTNMG
+1763 
-1771 TMGGRTSKGIE
+1771 
-1782 LIHVDGQS
+1782 
-1790 DGTFIQEGR
+1790 
-1799 IVSRRRI
+1799 

>member
-1 MTKNSMTR
+1 MTKTSTTR

-14 TVNLRKNLLC
+14 TVNLRKKLLC

-60 KNLASYNE
+60 KHLASYNE
-68 FFFTELGA
+68 FFLTELGA

-106 YQNATAISS
+106 YQNAKAISS

-139 RDSTLTVEG
+139 RDSTLTVKG

-154 LDVWIDGKNT
+154 LDVWINGKNT

-232 TKKNNFDPN
+232 TKNNNFDPN
-241 DLFFDASI
+241 GLFFDASI

-297 TSLLFSRS
+297 TSLLFSRF

-314 GVIELRPNGND
+314 GVIELRPDGNN

-340 SILASEM
+340 SILASEL

-362 NNNVQDLKQSFVFV
+362 NNNVQDLKQNFVFV

-426 VNTEAGNTAKGLY
+426 VNTEAGNTTKGLY

-511 VVTNNSDGSLFVFD
+511 VVTNNSNGSLFVFD

-543 GTDLYTPTFKIQQ
+543 GTDLYAPTFKIQQ
-556 GTISGF
+556 GTTSEF

-580 DSDELSTSGIRVNDN
+580 DSDELSTSGIRVSDN
-595 SVLSVGRDDSSKETF
+595 SVLSVGRDDSSKGTF
-610 TLGTLD
+610 TLGKLD

-625 DIQTGSPTSYKTIRI
+625 DIQTGSPTSNKTIRV

-655 TSAGFINAVPATE
+655 TSAGFINAVPTTE
-668 SELQTLPLMEQDDGL
+668 SELETLPLMEQDDGL

-697 IIGSAGGLSLVDQN
+697 IIGSGGGLSLVDQN

-717 SLTSQIIQ
+717 ALTSKVIQ

-739 TTNGPEEEASGLY
+739 TTSGSEEEASGLY

-763 GQDDSAL
+763 GQGDSAL
-770 ILYATPGQ
+770 ILYATPRLPE
-778 QANSLANDL
+778 NSLANDL
-787 SAKVVGNGDLKI
+787 SAKVVGSGDLKI

-819 FVTSDSTLKLGADS
+819 FVTSDSTLKLGA
-833 ALGATKE
+833 
-840 VNLAERAILN
+840 
-850 LNDHSQ
+850 
-856 EIGKLTVASDAQVDM
+856 
-871 ADSSQL
+871 
-877 TIKEGGT
+877 
-884 VSAGGLKGS
+884 
-893 GNLIVQGGTLEIS
+893 
-906 GANADFH
+906 
-913 ASTSIKSDAAV
+913 AA
-924 EINSV
+924 
-929 LGLGDNEVHDNGTLT
+929 
-944 LKNIEKPSGGGNPL
+944 SGG
-958 HYETYLTYDEFANTL
+958 
-973 IGSGKLNAENSSFAL
+973 
-988 TGKNSDFNGT
+988 
-998 IEVGADSDIAVFKNN
+998 
-1013 ALGEAKIENNGKLD
+1013 
-1027 LLFDEEYSYIDNF
+1027 
-1040 LSGNGTTVVH
+1040 
-1050 GYATVSNN
+1050 
-1058 SVQNN
+1058 
-1063 SYTGD
+1063 
-1068 WLVLGKLSSD
+1068 
-1078 KGAHTSQELWGS
+1078 
-1090 GKTELNWGN
+1090 
-1099 IEIFVPDYGFTYN
+1099 
-1112 NILTSTE
+1112 
-1119 DSAGAL
+1119 
-1125 WIYSDPNAKGINQ
+1125 
-1138 EFKFDN
+1138 
-1144 NLKNNQDFI
+1144 
-1153 GTMVLDGKN
+1153 
-1162 GGNLFYVLNHED
+1162 
-1174 NLGSLG
+1174 
-1180 VVVKDGA
+1180 
-1187 ELKTDGTSDPA
+1187 
-1198 TLESLMISGGSID
+1198 
-1211 FEKEIQFS
+1211 
-1219 DTESS
+1219 
-1224 AQILIDGALSV
+1224 
-1235 LDVSSTGTVKVK
+1235 
-1247 MGDQITAPE
+1247 
-1256 IPDRESN
+1256 
-1263 NAIMEHDD
+1263 
-1271 YIDTVPRI
+1271 
-1279 PLIQLKDEN
+1279 
-1288 KDVVNGYAGG
+1288 
-1298 IELLVN
+1298 
-1304 GQSALSPS
+1304 
-1312 EGGSLSNSV
+1312 
-1321 KTVSILQGSPE
+1321 
-1332 TEVAKGLYGFQLSTL
+1332 
-1347 DSAKE
+1347 
-1352 SNGLYLTYGLNEV
+1352 
-1365 QLLGKDDN
+1365 
-1373 ALTLVPSES
+1373 
-1382 TVSGAKDLRAKV
+1382 KDLRAKV
-1394 TGDGDLRIDAPNG
+1394 TGDGDLRIDAPND

-1415 NDYTGKTFVNPDST
+1415 NDYTGKTFVDPDST

-1458 QTVGRLSAGENAKV
+1458 QTVGRLNAGENAKV
-1472 HFGEPKESDDGLDQK
+1472 HFGEPKESDDRLDQK
-1487 SSQLTI
+1487 PSQLTI

-1518 DIEAPN
+1518 DIEASN

-1582 SNLALTADNSG
+1582 SDLALTADNSG
-1593 FEGDIQVD
+1593 FEGDIQID
-1601 PKSELTVSNAS
+1601 PQSELTVSNAS
-1612 NLGKAAVSNNGY
+1612 NLGKAAASNNGY
-1624 LIINNSGDWTLSNDI
+1624 LIINNSDDWTLSNDI

-1651 TLSITNDTLWNG
+1651 TLSIINDTLWNG

-1672 HLGTPDSVVTS
+1672 HLGTPNSVVTS

-1734 GLINFKGYLE
+1734 GLVNFKGYLE

-1771 TMGGRTSKGIE
+1771 AMGGRTSKGIE

-1799 IVSRRRI
+1799 IVAGAFEYRLVRGEGANSNHWYLKTEDDQVRPEIGSYIANEETVQTSFVTRQLDRGGKTEYTDFFTGEKKSTSLWLRQAGRYNSWQDSSGNTKTRSNRYISQIGGDIAAWTDAENQQALHLGLMAGYAHSRAISHSVVNGQRSIGKTDGYGLGMYATWFEDEINQQGAYVDAWFNYSWFKSSVNGNDNPKEKYRSRGLTGSLEAGYTQKLGSNNYGDWYVQPQAQVIWMGVTTPNRTEKNGTHVRFNGHGNIQSRIGTRFYIQGRVPGSDQGVGSFQLYTDVNWIHNTRKFGVTMNQDGFTQAGASNLAELKFGGERKVGKNLHLWGNVGSRFGSHDYRELSATIGAKFVF

>member
-249 GTAAAEIGGD
+249 GTAAAEIDGD

-314 GVIELRPNGND
+314 GVIELRPDGND

-426 VNTEAGNTAKGLY
+426 VNTEAKGLY

-511 VVTNNSDGSLFVFD
+511 VVTNNSDSSLFVFD

-877 TIKEGGT
+877 TIKKGGT

-1013 ALGEAKIENNGKLD
+1013 ALGEGKIENNGKLE
-1027 LLFDEEYSYIDNF
+1027 LLFDEEDYYIDNF

-1119 DSAGAL
+1119 DSAGTL

-1162 GGNLFYVLNHED
+1162 GGNIFYVLNHED

-1373 ALTLVPSES
+1373 APIRIYSLRGKGSES
-1382 TVSGAKDLRAKV
+1382 K
-1394 TGDGDLRIDAPNG
+1394 
-1407 YISLSNPN
+1407 SN
-1415 NDYTGKTFVNPDST
+1415 
-1429 LKLLADSAL
+1429 
-1438 GSTSEVLLE
+1438 
-1447 ENATLDLANTS
+1447 
-1458 QTVGRLSAGENAKV
+1458 
-1472 HFGEPKESDDGLDQK
+1472 
-1487 SSQLTI
+1487 
-1493 REGGQIVSADTLTG
+1493 
-1507 SGTLTVESGTL
+1507 
-1518 DIEAPN
+1518 
-1524 PNLHTNNV
+1524 
-1532 LFTEAKVNMKS
+1532 
-1543 SSGLGDGT
+1543 
-1551 IELDGELNLNG
+1551 
-1562 VNDGPIQ
+1562 
-1569 NQLSGMGRLNLFS
+1569 
-1582 SNLALTADNSG
+1582 
-1593 FEGDIQVD
+1593 
-1601 PKSELTVSNAS
+1601 
-1612 NLGKAAVSNNGY
+1612 
-1624 LIINNSGDWTLSNDI
+1624 
-1639 TGSGSVRKEGHG
+1639 
-1651 TLSITNDTLWNG
+1651 
-1663 KTEINEGEL
+1663 
-1672 HLGTPDSVVTS
+1672 
-1683 NSSSVVIGQNGTL
+1683 
-1696 SGFAVLKGDLVHAGT
+1696 
-1711 LNIGTQDSEPSVFL
+1711 
-1725 VEGNYIGNN
+1725 
-1734 GLINFKGYLE
+1734 
-1744 GDSSPVDKLIVRGS
+1744 
-1758 TSGTS
+1758 
-1763 RVVVTNMG
+1763 
-1771 TMGGRTSKGIE
+1771 
-1782 LIHVDGQS
+1782 
-1790 DGTFIQEGR
+1790 
-1799 IVSRRRI
+1799 RRR

>member
-249 GTAAAEIGGD
+249 GTAAAEIDGD

-314 GVIELRPNGND
+314 GVIELRPDGND

-511 VVTNNSDGSLFVFD
+511 VVTNNSDSSLFVFD

-856 EIGKLTVASDAQVDM
+856 EIGKLTVASNAQVDM

-877 TIKEGGT
+877 TIKKGGT

-1119 DSAGAL
+1119 DSAGTL

-1162 GGNLFYVLNHED
+1162 GGNIFYVLNHED

-1415 NDYTGKTFVNPDST
+1415 NDYTGKT
-1429 LKLLADSAL
+1429 L
-1438 GSTSEVLLE
+1438 GRSG
-1447 ENATLDLANTS
+1447 NA
-1458 QTVGRLSAGENAKV
+1458 
-1472 HFGEPKESDDGLDQK
+1472 
-1487 SSQLTI
+1487 
-1493 REGGQIVSADTLTG
+1493 
-1507 SGTLTVESGTL
+1507 
-1518 DIEAPN
+1518 
-1524 PNLHTNNV
+1524 
-1532 LFTEAKVNMKS
+1532 
-1543 SSGLGDGT
+1543 
-1551 IELDGELNLNG
+1551 
-1562 VNDGPIQ
+1562 
-1569 NQLSGMGRLNLFS
+1569 
-1582 SNLALTADNSG
+1582 
-1593 FEGDIQVD
+1593 
-1601 PKSELTVSNAS
+1601 
-1612 NLGKAAVSNNGY
+1612 
-1624 LIINNSGDWTLSNDI
+1624 
-1639 TGSGSVRKEGHG
+1639 
-1651 TLSITNDTLWNG
+1651 
-1663 KTEINEGEL
+1663 
-1672 HLGTPDSVVTS
+1672 
-1683 NSSSVVIGQNGTL
+1683 
-1696 SGFAVLKGDLVHAGT
+1696 
-1711 LNIGTQDSEPSVFL
+1711 
-1725 VEGNYIGNN
+1725 
-1734 GLINFKGYLE
+1734 
-1744 GDSSPVDKLIVRGS
+1744 
-1758 TSGTS
+1758 
-1763 RVVVTNMG
+1763 
-1771 TMGGRTSKGIE
+1771 
-1782 LIHVDGQS
+1782 
-1790 DGTFIQEGR
+1790 
-1799 IVSRRRI
+1799 

>member
-249 GTAAAEIGGD
+249 GTAAAEIDGD

-314 GVIELRPNGND
+314 GVIELRPDGND

-511 VVTNNSDGSLFVFD
+511 VVTNNSDSSLFVFD

-856 EIGKLTVASDAQVDM
+856 EIGKLTVASNAQVDM

-877 TIKEGGT
+877 TIKKGGT

-1119 DSAGAL
+1119 DSAGTL

-1162 GGNLFYVLNHED
+1162 GGNIFYVLNHED

-1458 QTVGRLSAGENAKV
+1458 QTVGRLSAGENAKL

-1593 FEGDIQVD
+1593 FEGDIQID

-1612 NLGKAAVSNNGY
+1612 NQ
-1624 LIINNSGDWTLSNDI
+1624 
-1639 TGSGSVRKEGHG
+1639 
-1651 TLSITNDTLWNG
+1651 
-1663 KTEINEGEL
+1663 
-1672 HLGTPDSVVTS
+1672 
-1683 NSSSVVIGQNGTL
+1683 IGR
-1696 SGFAVLKGDLVHAGT
+1696 A
-1711 LNIGTQDSEPSVFL
+1711 
-1725 VEGNYIGNN
+1725 
-1734 GLINFKGYLE
+1734 
-1744 GDSSPVDKLIVRGS
+1744 
-1758 TSGTS
+1758 
-1763 RVVVTNMG
+1763 
-1771 TMGGRTSKGIE
+1771 
-1782 LIHVDGQS
+1782 HV
-1790 DGTFIQEGR
+1790 
-1799 IVSRRRI
+1799 

>member
-249 GTAAAEIGGD
+249 GTAAAEIDGD

-314 GVIELRPNGND
+314 GVIELRPDGND

-511 VVTNNSDGSLFVFD
+511 VVTNNSDSSLFVFD

-856 EIGKLTVASDAQVDM
+856 EIGKLTVASNAQVDM

-877 TIKEGGT
+877 TIKKGGT

-1119 DSAGAL
+1119 DSAGTL

-1162 GGNLFYVLNHED
+1162 GGNIFYVLNHED

-1224 AQILIDGALSV
+1224 SQILIDGALSV

-1415 NDYTGKTFVNPDST
+1415 NDYTGKTF
-1429 LKLLADSAL
+1429 
-1438 GSTSEVLLE
+1438 
-1447 ENATLDLANTS
+1447 
-1458 QTVGRLSAGENAKV
+1458 AG
-1472 HFGEPKESDDGLDQK
+1472 
-1487 SSQLTI
+1487 
-1493 REGGQIVSADTLTG
+1493 
-1507 SGTLTVESGTL
+1507 
-1518 DIEAPN
+1518 
-1524 PNLHTNNV
+1524 
-1532 LFTEAKVNMKS
+1532 
-1543 SSGLGDGT
+1543 
-1551 IELDGELNLNG
+1551 
-1562 VNDGPIQ
+1562 
-1569 NQLSGMGRLNLFS
+1569 
-1582 SNLALTADNSG
+1582 
-1593 FEGDIQVD
+1593 
-1601 PKSELTVSNAS
+1601 
-1612 NLGKAAVSNNGY
+1612 
-1624 LIINNSGDWTLSNDI
+1624 
-1639 TGSGSVRKEGHG
+1639 VR
-1651 TLSITNDTLWNG
+1651 
-1663 KTEINEGEL
+1663 
-1672 HLGTPDSVVTS
+1672 
-1683 NSSSVVIGQNGTL
+1683 
-1696 SGFAVLKGDLVHAGT
+1696 
-1711 LNIGTQDSEPSVFL
+1711 
-1725 VEGNYIGNN
+1725 
-1734 GLINFKGYLE
+1734 
-1744 GDSSPVDKLIVRGS
+1744 
-1758 TSGTS
+1758 
-1763 RVVVTNMG
+1763 
-1771 TMGGRTSKGIE
+1771 
-1782 LIHVDGQS
+1782 
-1790 DGTFIQEGR
+1790 
-1799 IVSRRRI
+1799 

>member
-249 GTAAAEIGGD
+249 GTAAAEIDGD

-314 GVIELRPNGND
+314 GVIELRPDGND

-511 VVTNNSDGSLFVFD
+511 VVTNNSDSSLFVFD

-856 EIGKLTVASDAQVDM
+856 EIGKLTVASNAQVDM

-877 TIKEGGT
+877 TIKKGGT

-1119 DSAGAL
+1119 DSAGTL

-1224 AQILIDGALSV
+1224 AQILIDGDVLSG

-1247 MGDQITAPE
+1247 MGDQITLPE
-1256 IPDRESN
+1256 IPDTESN

-1347 DSAKE
+1347 DSSKD

-1458 QTVGRLSAGENAKV
+1458 QTVGRLSAGENAKL

-1593 FEGDIQVD
+1593 FEGDIQID

-1624 LIINNSGDWTLSNDI
+1624 LIINNSGDWT
-1639 TGSGSVRKEGHG
+1639 
-1651 TLSITNDTLWNG
+1651 
-1663 KTEINEGEL
+1663 TEIL
-1672 HLGTPDSVVTS
+1672 R
-1683 NSSSVVIGQNGTL
+1683 
-1696 SGFAVLKGDLVHAGT
+1696 F
-1711 LNIGTQDSEPSVFL
+1711 
-1725 VEGNYIGNN
+1725 
-1734 GLINFKGYLE
+1734 
-1744 GDSSPVDKLIVRGS
+1744 
-1758 TSGTS
+1758 
-1763 RVVVTNMG
+1763 
-1771 TMGGRTSKGIE
+1771 
-1782 LIHVDGQS
+1782 
-1790 DGTFIQEGR
+1790 
-1799 IVSRRRI
+1799 

>member
-1 MTKNSMTR
+1 MEKNYVFCR
-9 VHNRK
+9 
-14 TVNLRKNLLC
+14 
-24 VMAVSAASL
+24 AS
-33 LSSSALANTE
+33 
-43 TISVPQIVNETT
+43 
-55 LQDVG
+55 
-60 KNLASYNE
+60 
-68 FFFTELGA
+68 
-76 IWVDGVQL
+76 
-84 DLSNV
+84 
-89 KLTGNHVR
+89 
-97 LQVGGPDFP
+97 
-106 YQNATAISS
+106 
-115 GGSLTVGSIT
+115 
-125 ATGTNI
+125 
-131 IHVIGTTN
+131 
-139 RDSTLTVEG
+139 
-148 DINASN
+148 
-154 LDVWIDGKNT
+154 
-164 NTNTKISV
+164 
-172 EGNFTETEDSKI
+172 
-184 SAQYNGILEVKG
+184 
-196 GLTVNISDKGSFYI
+196 
-210 ANSKNVP
+210 
-217 ISLKVGKD
+217 
-225 FTFSNHI
+225 
-232 TKKNNFDPN
+232 
-241 DLFFDASI
+241 
-249 GTAAAEIGGD
+249 
-259 FILQGANDAPTTYF
+259 
-273 QIANSKGAG
+273 
-282 VKAAN
+282 
-287 IQVIG
+287 
-292 SDNNT
+292 
-297 TSLLFSRS
+297 
-305 SIVNVGSGN
+305 
-314 GVIELRPNGND
+314 
-325 SKVQLFIGE
+325 
-334 SDYKAK
+334 
-340 SILASEM
+340 
-347 KMNQSEGSDGIFVFL
+347 
-362 NNNVQDLKQSFVFV
+362 
-376 PKITG
+376 
-381 HGHIENLGGYNV
+381 
-393 LRSAEST
+393 
-400 YTGKTVVTD
+400 
-409 GTLILAAPTGA
+409 LILAAPTGA
-420 GQSNIE
+420 GQRNIE

-958 HYETYLTYDEFANTL
+958 HYETFANTL

-1078 KGAHTSQELWGS
+1078 KGAHTSQKLWGS

-1415 NDYTGKTFVNPDST
+1415 
-1429 LKLLADSAL
+1429 
-1438 GSTSEVLLE
+1438 
-1447 ENATLDLANTS
+1447 
-1458 QTVGRLSAGENAKV
+1458 QGE
-1472 HFGEPKESDDGLDQK
+1472 
-1487 SSQLTI
+1487 
-1493 REGGQIVSADTLTG
+1493 
-1507 SGTLTVESGTL
+1507 
-1518 DIEAPN
+1518 
-1524 PNLHTNNV
+1524 
-1532 LFTEAKVNMKS
+1532 
-1543 SSGLGDGT
+1543 
-1551 IELDGELNLNG
+1551 
-1562 VNDGPIQ
+1562 
-1569 NQLSGMGRLNLFS
+1569 
-1582 SNLALTADNSG
+1582 
-1593 FEGDIQVD
+1593 
-1601 PKSELTVSNAS
+1601 
-1612 NLGKAAVSNNGY
+1612 
-1624 LIINNSGDWTLSNDI
+1624 
-1639 TGSGSVRKEGHG
+1639 
-1651 TLSITNDTLWNG
+1651 
-1663 KTEINEGEL
+1663 
-1672 HLGTPDSVVTS
+1672 
-1683 NSSSVVIGQNGTL
+1683 
-1696 SGFAVLKGDLVHAGT
+1696 
-1711 LNIGTQDSEPSVFL
+1711 
-1725 VEGNYIGNN
+1725 
-1734 GLINFKGYLE
+1734 
-1744 GDSSPVDKLIVRGS
+1744 
-1758 TSGTS
+1758 
-1763 RVVVTNMG
+1763 
-1771 TMGGRTSKGIE
+1771 RT
-1782 LIHVDGQS
+1782 
-1790 DGTFIQEGR
+1790 
-1799 IVSRRRI
+1799 